1 MNVFI
6 FDKHETCRAVLDE
19 RHLIEAVHTEQ
30 LNNAHSFEFT
40 ILADCDHALEIVE
53 GQQVAFYDGDDDF
66 QLFEI
71 VVVEDRHGDAAY
83 KTVIC
88 EHAVNELLDEHIE
101 HIEYSQINA
110 RQALSSI
117 LARTRWQ
124 PGIVAELG
132 EAPVEFSQTNVKYCV
147 AELLNTFKG
156 ELRCRV
162 TIDGSKITGRY
173 IDILS
178 RRGADTGKRFEYRKD
193 LTEIERTIDMSSVK
207 TAIRA
212 YGKPTE
218 NENGDQGKP
227 ITFKDIE
234 WSKAKGDPIDK
245 PKGQDWLGDE
255 QARALW
261 GRGDYEGKRH
271 RFGILE
277 ESDEDNPV
285 RLLEQTY
292 EYLQTVCTPL
302 VHYSGKVID
311 LFRLSNFEHERIQLG
326 DTAAVLDEDIYPI
339 IQEKTRVIEL
349 KRDLLDPSNDEVVLG
364 EFLPLFSNPNQEM
377 ERVLAKVKENSHV
390 WDRAGRPIQP
400 NSYPNI
406 VPEVPANVTAT
417 GLYAAVMVE
426 WDFSHLDT
434 HIAGFEVYASEVQG
448 FAGNP
453 ETLVYR
459 GFSNTYGFHGEPNK
473 QYYFRVR
480 AFNYHERYSPLSEEV
495 SATTAQILSEDI
507 FFGEDLAA
515 KLREL
520 SKEAQI
526 IADGSINLDHIE
538 ESVREQL
545 KQDAKQYTDEEIKA
559 VTEQIN
565 SELAEK
571 AGLEY
576 VDGKFQFTDGK
587 LAEIDSIT
595 DKLIRE
601 VGDINGA
608 VSDITTNMDMIEGEL
623 SVTASRLTNID
634 GKLSAQEAEIRAHAD
649 AISARITKDEFED
662 TTGQLSS
669 QIGELE
675 LTASGLRT
683 DFGELSKT
691 VEGVSE
697 KQSNFETTIN
707 GLKADVSDVE
717 TKVDKA
723 TGDITNVRN
732 RTAQLEVRADQFST
746 SLTEMRSD
754 FDNLEIGARN
764 LLTDTSKDFRTYDT
778 TSTWGDWPHHS
789 SARNIPVDPGETYTA
804 RIYLNSHKDNR
815 KNVCLMMRTHTE
827 DGINTRTDFWGNW
840 IAPGEEGYSTVTLT
854 VPAGRTRLTVYAI
867 RFSSGESTKSIVDYK
882 ELKLERGNK
891 PTDWTPAPEE
901 IEDRVS
907 SAETKIDQNAR
918 QISLV
923 ASDTSTLGNRMSQA
937 ESRLSVQADQINARV
952 EKNGVIAAINLSSEG
967 VRIDGAK
974 TRITGQTLID
984 NGVIKSAHI
993 GEAAVGTAAIAN
1005 ASISKAKLQNAIIGT
1020 AQIENGAITNA
1031 KIGNGQI
1038 DNAKIANLSADKINA
1053 GTLRSINISAV
1064 NISGSTFVSTS
1075 GNNTTTIQGGYL
1087 DSRGRYTRTWFGDTR
1102 THTVSLRAS
1111 DGFFMAENLN
1121 EDRRLY
1127 FSDFGISTFLR
1138 GYDDENENYENHG
1151 SGVIEF
1157 FSHMYNGGE
1166 WNAPNVRGLT
1176 LFSNRGNIALKTEFR
1191 DVILDADRDVKI
1203 LASRGVIT
1211 LRPRDDRRAGNN
1223 HFVFGV
1229 KNNDSPSETDGWIA
1243 YGSPNTN
1250 YASGLRFQKTS
1261 AGQPTLWVTNG
1272 NGDKGT
1278 GTLSAKRLHTYDW
1291 YEGHIR
1297 AKTSNIYALVDNEL
1311 RITNFNGVSDADPTY
1326 RDLACRDIRANTM
1339 RVNGGNNLYLAP
1351 GPGSE
1356 VRVTS
1361 AAFYNGGSPN
1371 YRGIRASEFAR
1382 ASSKEYKT
1390 EIETLTS
1397 AIDQVNSLHVVSY
1410 YLKDD
1415 VNNGIYDR
1423 KVGVIAEDSPFV
1435 ATQDGK
1441 AVDINKV
1448 MYFNLRATQEI
1459 YTDLEDTKDRVGV
1472 LEIENQI
1479 LKEQIKE
1486 LERKIS

>member
-40 ILADCDHALEIVE
+40 ILAECDHALEIVE
-53 GQQVAFYDGDDDF
+53 GQQVAFYDVDGDF

-88 EHAVNELLDEHIE
+88 EHAVNELLDEPIE
-101 HIEYSQINA
+101 HIQFHRTNA

-124 PGIVAELG
+124 PGVVAELG
-132 EAPVEFSQTNVKYCV
+132 EAPVEFGQTNAKYCV

-218 NENGDQGKP
+218 DENGDQGKP
-227 ITFKDIE
+227 ITFKEIE

-364 EFLPLFSNPNQEM
+364 EFLPLFSSPNQEM

-400 NSYPNI
+400 NSYPDI
-406 VPEVPANVTAT
+406 VPEIPANVTAT

-434 HIAGFEVYASEVQG
+434 YIAGYEVYASEVQG
-448 FAGNP
+448 FAGSP

-459 GFSNTYGFHGEPNK
+459 GIGNTYSFHGEPNK

-480 AFNYHERYSPLSEEV
+480 AFNYYERYSPLSEEV
-495 SATTAQILSEDI
+495 SATTARIVSEDI

-526 IADGSINLDHIE
+526 IADGSINLDQLE

-545 KQDAKQYTDEEIKA
+545 QQDAKQYTDEEIKA

-587 LAEIDSIT
+587 LAELDSIT
-595 DKLIRE
+595 DNLTRE
-601 VGDINGA
+601 VGDINGT
-608 VSDITTNMDMIEGEL
+608 VSNIATNVDVIEGEL
-623 SVTASRLTNID
+623 SATASRLTNID
-634 GKLSAQEAEIRAHAD
+634 GKLSAQEADIRANAD

-707 GLKADVSDVE
+707 GLKADVSNVE
-717 TKVDKA
+717 TRVDNNA
-723 TGDITNVRN
+723 GAITNVSS
-732 RTAQLEVRADQFST
+732 RTSQLELRADRFST
-746 SLTEMRSD
+746 SITELRSD
-754 FDNLEIGARN
+754 FDNLEIGGRN
-764 LLTDTSKDFRTYDT
+764 LISRSSCNNERPRLVYDSFSHANFITVSYQDDFLIMTNTGDSSTDRYYQLGSTNVADTQGFLNGQEYVISFEADVSRTLEFRVF
-778 TSTWGDWPHHS
+778 SRVNNSW
-789 SARNIPVDPGETYTA
+789 ARDVFYIPASDGWQTYT
-804 RIYLNSHKDNR
+804 YVFKFKDNAAGKMLRFQIPGNAEESLFRIR
-815 KNVCLMMRTHTE
+815 K
-827 DGINTRTDFWGNW
+827 I
-840 IAPGEEGYSTVTLT
+840 
-854 VPAGRTRLTVYAI
+854 
-867 RFSSGESTKSIVDYK
+867 
-882 ELKLERGNK
+882 KLEKGNK
-891 PTDWTPAPEE
+891 PTDWTPAPED

-907 SAETKIDQNAR
+907 SAETKIDQTAR
-918 QISLV
+918 EVSLV
-923 ASDTSTLGNRMSQA
+923 ASETNVLGGRMSQA
-937 ESRLSVQADQINARV
+937 ESKLSVQADQINARV

-984 NGVIKSAHI
+984 NGVIKTAHI
-993 GEAAVGTAAIAN
+993 GDAAVGTAAIAN

-1038 DNAKIANLSADKINA
+1038 DNAKIANATITNAKISDISAAKITS
-1053 GTLRSINISAV
+1053 GTLDAANIMVRAMNGSMAV
-1064 NISGSTFVSTS
+1064 
-1075 GNNTTTIQGGYL
+1075 QM
-1087 DSRGRYTRTWFGDTR
+1087 D
-1102 THTVSLRAS
+1102 A
-1111 DGFFMAENLN
+1111 DGFKAFDSNARNRILI
-1121 EDRRLY
+1121 
-1127 FSDFGISTFLR
+1127 GIR
-1138 GYDDENENYENHG
+1138 
-1151 SGVIEF
+1151 
-1157 FSHMYNGGE
+1157 
-1166 WNAPNVRGLT
+1166 
-1176 LFSNRGNIALKTEFR
+1176 
-1191 DVILDADRDVKI
+1191 
-1203 LASRGVIT
+1203 
-1211 LRPRDDRRAGNN
+1211 
-1223 HFVFGV
+1223 
-1229 KNNDSPSETDGWIA
+1229 
-1243 YGSPNTN
+1243 
-1250 YASGLRFQKTS
+1250 
-1261 AGQPTLWVTNG
+1261 
-1272 NGDKGT
+1272 
-1278 GTLSAKRLHTYDW
+1278 
-1291 YEGHIR
+1291 
-1297 AKTSNIYALVDNEL
+1297 
-1311 RITNFNGVSDADPTY
+1311 NFNGQGSDPALVRFFDPGGKNMGY
-1326 RDLACRDIRANTM
+1326 VGANTNDTFTIYSASSTFIDSVDRIISRSGEFRFDPM
-1339 RVNGGNNLYLAP
+1339 RGSTGSRYWVMGRGNTSSKSGLHPTFRPDTSGWGLVGMSNFRLW
-1351 GPGSE
+1351 E
-1356 VRVTS
+1356 VWTNNMHYFTMHKISSRNVKENIEPLDLD
-1361 AAFYNGGSPN
+1361 Y
-1371 YRGIRASEFAR
+1371 FAR
-1382 ASSKEYKT
+1382 
-1390 EIETLTS
+1390 L
-1397 AIDQVNSLHVVSY
+1397 IDQVELMSY
-1410 YLKDD
+1410 HYKTPDRNGAYVRPNYGPISEDLPEEFRTPSDEGPALSMDD
-1415 VNNGIYDR
+1415 FIAGILAKVKVQDR
-1423 KVGVIAEDSPFV
+1423 I
-1435 ATQDGK
+1435 
-1441 AVDINKV
+1441 
-1448 MYFNLRATQEI
+1448 M
-1459 YTDLEDTKDRVGV
+1459 
-1472 LEIENQI
+1472 
-1479 LKEQIKE
+1479 KEQANAIKE
-1486 LERKIS
+1486 IQKQVNALKGGR

>member
-1 MNVFI
+1 MVIKGEGDRMNVFI

-53 GQQVAFYDGDDDF
+53 GQQVAFYDVDGDF

-71 VVVEDRHGDAAY
+71 VVVEDRHGEAAY

-101 HIEYSQINA
+101 HILYNQTNV

-117 LARTRWQ
+117 LAGTRWQ
-124 PGIVAELG
+124 PGVVAELG
-132 EAPVEFSQTNVKYCV
+132 EAPVAFSQTNAKYCV

-218 NENGDQGKP
+218 DENGDQGKP

-292 EYLQTVCTPL
+292 DYLQTVCTPL
-302 VHYSGKVID
+302 VHYSGKVVD

-364 EFLPLFSNPNQEM
+364 EFLPLFSSPNQEV

-400 NSYPNI
+400 NSYPDI

-434 HIAGFEVYASEVQG
+434 YIAGYEVYASEVQG
-448 FAGNP
+448 FAGSP

-459 GFSNTYGFHGEPNK
+459 GVGNTYSFHGEPNK

-480 AFNYHERYSPLSEEV
+480 AFNYYERYSPLSEEV
-495 SATTAQILSEDI
+495 SATTARIVSEDI

-526 IADGSINLDHIE
+526 IADGSINLDQLE
-538 ESVREQL
+538 ESAREQL
-545 KQDAKQYTDEEIKA
+545 KQDAKQYTDEEIKT

-587 LAEIDSIT
+587 LAELDSMT
-595 DKLIRE
+595 DNLTRE
-601 VGDINGA
+601 VGDINGT
-608 VSDITTNMDMIEGEL
+608 VSDIATNIDVIEGEL
-623 SVTASRLTNID
+623 STTASRLTNMD
-634 GKLSAQEAEIRAHAD
+634 GKLSAQEADIRANAE

-707 GLKADVSDVE
+707 GLKADVSNVE
-717 TKVDKA
+717 TRVDNNA
-723 TGDITNVRN
+723 GAITNVSS
-732 RTAQLEVRADQFST
+732 RTSQLELRADQFST
-746 SLTEMRSD
+746 TISELSHVATTGDNIIPDGSFEGGGLGWHGPGVIVGDAYSGKKALEFKGVSSPATRSQSIT
-754 FDNLEIGARN
+754 NPVAVVPG
-764 LLTDTSKDFRTYDT
+764 RTYRISYWYKTSADANGTSNNQKFRFGNADT
-778 TSTWGDWPHHS
+778 GALVKDWGWSGAKTEWTQIKGTWKCPENVKALSVSMVTNHTVGWV
-789 SARNIPVDPGETYTA
+789 RVDDFEVVD
-804 RIYLNSHKDNR
+804 I
-815 KNVCLMMRTHTE
+815 TE
-827 DGINTRTDFWGNW
+827 
-840 IAPGEEGYSTVTLT
+840 
-854 VPAGRTRLTVYAI
+854 
-867 RFSSGESTKSIVDYK
+867 
-882 ELKLERGNK
+882 
-891 PTDWTPAPEE
+891 
-901 IEDRVS
+901 VS
-907 SAETKIDQNAR
+907 SLQTSIDQNAR
-918 QISLV
+918 EISLV
-923 ASDTSTLGNRMSQA
+923 ASDTSALGNRMSQA
-937 ESRLSVQADQINARV
+937 ESKLSVQADQINARV

-984 NGVIKSAHI
+984 NGVIKTAHI

-1038 DNAKIANLSADKINA
+1038 DNAKIANATITNAKISDISAAKITS
-1053 GTLRSINISAV
+1053 GTLDAANIMVRAMNGSMAV
-1064 NISGSTFVSTS
+1064 QMDG
-1075 GNNTTTIQGGYL
+1075 
-1087 DSRGRYTRTWFGDTR
+1087 
-1102 THTVSLRAS
+1102 
-1111 DGFFMAENLN
+1111 DGFKAFDSNARNRILI
-1121 EDRRLY
+1121 
-1127 FSDFGISTFLR
+1127 GIR
-1138 GYDDENENYENHG
+1138 
-1151 SGVIEF
+1151 
-1157 FSHMYNGGE
+1157 
-1166 WNAPNVRGLT
+1166 
-1176 LFSNRGNIALKTEFR
+1176 
-1191 DVILDADRDVKI
+1191 
-1203 LASRGVIT
+1203 
-1211 LRPRDDRRAGNN
+1211 
-1223 HFVFGV
+1223 
-1229 KNNDSPSETDGWIA
+1229 
-1243 YGSPNTN
+1243 
-1250 YASGLRFQKTS
+1250 
-1261 AGQPTLWVTNG
+1261 
-1272 NGDKGT
+1272 
-1278 GTLSAKRLHTYDW
+1278 
-1291 YEGHIR
+1291 
-1297 AKTSNIYALVDNEL
+1297 
-1311 RITNFNGVSDADPTY
+1311 NFNGQGSDPALVRFFDPGGKNMGY
-1326 RDLACRDIRANTM
+1326 IGANT
-1339 RVNGGNNLYLAP
+1339 NDTFTIY
-1351 GPGSE
+1351 S
-1356 VRVTS
+1356 
-1361 AAFYNGGSPN
+1361 
-1371 YRGIRASEFAR
+1371 
-1382 ASSKEYKT
+1382 ASSTFIDSVNRIISRSGEFRFDPMRGSSGSRYWVMGRGNTSSKSGLHPTFRPDTSGWGLVGMSNFRLWEVWTNNMHYFTMHKISSRNVKEN
-1390 EIETLTS
+1390 IEPLDLDYFAS
-1397 AIDQVNSLHVVSY
+1397 LIDQVELMSY
-1410 YLKDD
+1410 HYKTPDRNGAFVRPNYGPISEDLPEEFRTPSDEGPALSMDD
-1415 VNNGIYDR
+1415 FIAGILAKVKVQDR
-1423 KVGVIAEDSPFV
+1423 IMKQQAN
-1435 ATQDGK
+1435 A
-1441 AVDINKV
+1441 
-1448 MYFNLRATQEI
+1448 
-1459 YTDLEDTKDRVGV
+1459 
-1472 LEIENQI
+1472 
-1479 LKEQIKE
+1479 IKE
-1486 LERKIS
+1486 IQKQVNALKGGR

>member
-1 MNVFI
+1 MVIKGEGDRMNVFI

-53 GQQVAFYDGDDDF
+53 GQQVAFYDVDGDF

-88 EHAVNELLDEHIE
+88 EHAVNELLDEPIE
-101 HIEYSQINA
+101 HIQLHRTNA
-110 RQALSSI
+110 KQALSSI
-117 LARTRWQ
+117 LAGTRWQ
-124 PGIVAELG
+124 PGVVAELG
-132 EAPVEFSQTNVKYCV
+132 EAPVAFSQTNAKYCV

-218 NENGDQGKP
+218 DENGDQGKP

-292 EYLQTVCTPL
+292 DYLQTVCTPL
-302 VHYSGKVID
+302 VHYSGKVVD

-364 EFLPLFSNPNQEM
+364 EFLPLFSSPNQEV
-377 ERVLAKVKENSHV
+377 ERVMAKVKENSHV

-400 NSYPNI
+400 NSYPDI
-406 VPEVPANVTAT
+406 VPEIPANVTAT

-434 HIAGFEVYASEVQG
+434 YIAGYEVYASEVQG
-448 FAGNP
+448 FAGSP

-459 GFSNTYGFHGEPNK
+459 GVGNTYSFHGEPNK

-480 AFNYHERYSPLSEEV
+480 AFNYYERYSPLSEEV
-495 SATTAQILSEDI
+495 SATTARIVSEDI

-526 IADGSINLDHIE
+526 IADGSIQLDQLE

-587 LAEIDSIT
+587 LAELDSIADNLT
-595 DKLIRE
+595 RE
-601 VGDINGA
+601 VGDINGT
-608 VSDITTNMDMIEGEL
+608 VSDIATNIDVIEGEL
-623 SVTASRLTNID
+623 STTASRLTNMD
-634 GKLSAQEAEIRAHAD
+634 GKLSAQEADIRANAE

-707 GLKADVSDVE
+707 GLKADVSNVE
-717 TKVDKA
+717 TRVDNNA
-723 TGDITNVRN
+723 GAITNVSS
-732 RTAQLEVRADQFST
+732 RTSQLELRADQFST
-746 SLTEMRSD
+746 TISELSHVATTGDNIIPDGSFEGGGLGWHGPGVIVGDAYSGKKALEFKGVSSPETRSQSIT
-754 FDNLEIGARN
+754 NPVAVVPG
-764 LLTDTSKDFRTYDT
+764 RTYRISYWYKTSADANGTSNNQKFRFGNADT
-778 TSTWGDWPHHS
+778 GALVKDWGWSGAKTEWTQIKGTWKCPENVKALSVSMVTNHTVGWV
-789 SARNIPVDPGETYTA
+789 RVDDFEVVD
-804 RIYLNSHKDNR
+804 I
-815 KNVCLMMRTHTE
+815 TE
-827 DGINTRTDFWGNW
+827 
-840 IAPGEEGYSTVTLT
+840 
-854 VPAGRTRLTVYAI
+854 
-867 RFSSGESTKSIVDYK
+867 
-882 ELKLERGNK
+882 
-891 PTDWTPAPEE
+891 
-901 IEDRVS
+901 VS
-907 SAETKIDQNAR
+907 SLQTSIDQNAR
-918 QISLV
+918 EISLV
-923 ASDTSTLGNRMSQA
+923 ASDTSALGNRMSQA
-937 ESRLSVQADQINARV
+937 ESKLSVQADQINARV

-984 NGVIKSAHI
+984 NGVIKTAHI

-1005 ASISKAKLQNAIIGT
+1005 ASISRAKLQNAIIGT

-1038 DNAKIANLSADKINA
+1038 DNAKIANATITNAKISDISAAKITS
-1053 GTLRSINISAV
+1053 GTLDAANIMVRAMNGSMAV
-1064 NISGSTFVSTS
+1064 
-1075 GNNTTTIQGGYL
+1075 QM
-1087 DSRGRYTRTWFGDTR
+1087 D
-1102 THTVSLRAS
+1102 A
-1111 DGFFMAENLN
+1111 DGFKAFDSNARNRILI
-1121 EDRRLY
+1121 
-1127 FSDFGISTFLR
+1127 GIR
-1138 GYDDENENYENHG
+1138 
-1151 SGVIEF
+1151 
-1157 FSHMYNGGE
+1157 
-1166 WNAPNVRGLT
+1166 
-1176 LFSNRGNIALKTEFR
+1176 
-1191 DVILDADRDVKI
+1191 
-1203 LASRGVIT
+1203 
-1211 LRPRDDRRAGNN
+1211 
-1223 HFVFGV
+1223 
-1229 KNNDSPSETDGWIA
+1229 
-1243 YGSPNTN
+1243 
-1250 YASGLRFQKTS
+1250 
-1261 AGQPTLWVTNG
+1261 
-1272 NGDKGT
+1272 
-1278 GTLSAKRLHTYDW
+1278 
-1291 YEGHIR
+1291 
-1297 AKTSNIYALVDNEL
+1297 
-1311 RITNFNGVSDADPTY
+1311 NFNGQGSDPALVRFFDPGGKNMGY
-1326 RDLACRDIRANTM
+1326 IGANT
-1339 RVNGGNNLYLAP
+1339 NDTFTIY
-1351 GPGSE
+1351 S
-1356 VRVTS
+1356 
-1361 AAFYNGGSPN
+1361 
-1371 YRGIRASEFAR
+1371 
-1382 ASSKEYKT
+1382 ASSTFIDSVNRIISRSGEFRFDPMRDSSGSRYWVMGRGNTSSKSGLHPTFRPDTSGWGLVGMSNFRLWEVWTNNMHYFTMHKISSRNVKEN
-1390 EIETLTS
+1390 IEPLDLDYFAS
-1397 AIDQVNSLHVVSY
+1397 LIDQVELMSY
-1410 YLKDD
+1410 HYKTPDRNGAFVRPNYGPISEDLPEEFRTPSDEGPALSMDD
-1415 VNNGIYDR
+1415 FIAGILAKVKVQDR
-1423 KVGVIAEDSPFV
+1423 I
-1435 ATQDGK
+1435 
-1441 AVDINKV
+1441 
-1448 MYFNLRATQEI
+1448 M
-1459 YTDLEDTKDRVGV
+1459 
-1472 LEIENQI
+1472 
-1479 LKEQIKE
+1479 KEQANAIKE
-1486 LERKIS
+1486 IQKQVNALKGGR

>member
-53 GQQVAFYDGDDDF
+53 GQQVAFYDVDGDF

-88 EHAVNELLDEHIE
+88 EHAVNELLDEPIE
-101 HIEYSQINA
+101 HIQFHRTNA

-124 PGIVAELG
+124 PGVVAELG
-132 EAPVEFSQTNVKYCV
+132 EAPVEFSQTNAKYCV

-218 NENGDQGKP
+218 DENGDQGKP
-227 ITFKDIE
+227 ITFKEIE

-245 PKGQDWLGDE
+245 PKGQDYLGDE

-302 VHYSGKVID
+302 VHYSGKVVD

-326 DTAAVLDEDIYPI
+326 DTAAVLDEDIYPV

-364 EFLPLFSNPNQEM
+364 EFLPLFSSPNQEV

-400 NSYPNI
+400 NSYPDI

-434 HIAGFEVYASEVQG
+434 YIAGYEVYASEVQG
-448 FAGNP
+448 FAGSP

-459 GFSNTYGFHGEPNK
+459 GVGNTYSFHGEPNK

-480 AFNYHERYSPLSEEV
+480 AFNYYERYSPLSEEV
-495 SATTAQILSEDI
+495 SATTARIVSEDI

-526 IADGSINLDHIE
+526 IADGSINLDQLE

-587 LAEIDSIT
+587 LAELDSIADNLT
-595 DKLIRE
+595 RE
-601 VGDINGA
+601 VGDINGT
-608 VSDITTNMDMIEGEL
+608 VSNIATNVDVIEGEL
-623 SVTASRLTNID
+623 SATASRLTNMD
-634 GKLSAQEAEIRAHAD
+634 GKLSAQEADIRANAE

-707 GLKADVSDVE
+707 GLKADVSNVE
-717 TKVDKA
+717 TRVDNNA
-723 TGDITNVRN
+723 GAITNVSS
-732 RTAQLEVRADQFST
+732 RTSQLELRADQFST
-746 SLTEMRSD
+746 TISELSHVATTGDNIIPDGSFEGGGLGWHGPGVIVGDAYSGKKALEFKGVSSPATRSQSIT
-754 FDNLEIGARN
+754 NPVAVVPG
-764 LLTDTSKDFRTYDT
+764 RTYRISYWYKTSADANGTSNNQKFRFGNADT
-778 TSTWGDWPHHS
+778 GALVKDWGWSGAKTEWTQIKGTWKCPENVKALSVSMVTNHTVGWV
-789 SARNIPVDPGETYTA
+789 RVDDFEVVD
-804 RIYLNSHKDNR
+804 I
-815 KNVCLMMRTHTE
+815 TE
-827 DGINTRTDFWGNW
+827 
-840 IAPGEEGYSTVTLT
+840 
-854 VPAGRTRLTVYAI
+854 
-867 RFSSGESTKSIVDYK
+867 
-882 ELKLERGNK
+882 
-891 PTDWTPAPEE
+891 
-901 IEDRVS
+901 VS
-907 SAETKIDQNAR
+907 SLQTSIDQNAR
-918 QISLV
+918 EISLV
-923 ASDTSTLGNRMSQA
+923 ASDTSALGNRMSQA
-937 ESRLSVQADQINARV
+937 ESKLSVQADQINARV

-984 NGVIKSAHI
+984 NGVIKTAHI

-1038 DNAKIANLSADKINA
+1038 DNAKIANATITNAKISDISAAKITS
-1053 GTLRSINISAV
+1053 GTLDAANIMVRAMNGSMAV
-1064 NISGSTFVSTS
+1064 QMDG
-1075 GNNTTTIQGGYL
+1075 
-1087 DSRGRYTRTWFGDTR
+1087 
-1102 THTVSLRAS
+1102 
-1111 DGFFMAENLN
+1111 DGFKAFDSNARNRILI
-1121 EDRRLY
+1121 
-1127 FSDFGISTFLR
+1127 GIR
-1138 GYDDENENYENHG
+1138 
-1151 SGVIEF
+1151 
-1157 FSHMYNGGE
+1157 
-1166 WNAPNVRGLT
+1166 
-1176 LFSNRGNIALKTEFR
+1176 
-1191 DVILDADRDVKI
+1191 
-1203 LASRGVIT
+1203 
-1211 LRPRDDRRAGNN
+1211 
-1223 HFVFGV
+1223 
-1229 KNNDSPSETDGWIA
+1229 
-1243 YGSPNTN
+1243 
-1250 YASGLRFQKTS
+1250 
-1261 AGQPTLWVTNG
+1261 
-1272 NGDKGT
+1272 
-1278 GTLSAKRLHTYDW
+1278 
-1291 YEGHIR
+1291 
-1297 AKTSNIYALVDNEL
+1297 
-1311 RITNFNGVSDADPTY
+1311 NFNGQGSDPALVRFFDPGGKNMGY
-1326 RDLACRDIRANTM
+1326 IGANTNDTFTIYSASSTFIDSVNRIISRSGEFRFDPM
-1339 RVNGGNNLYLAP
+1339 RGSSGSRYWVMGRGNTSSKSGLHPTFRPDTSGWGLVGMSNFRLW
-1351 GPGSE
+1351 E
-1356 VRVTS
+1356 VWTNNMHYFTMHKISSRNVKENIEPLDLD
-1361 AAFYNGGSPN
+1361 Y
-1371 YRGIRASEFAR
+1371 FAR
-1382 ASSKEYKT
+1382 
-1390 EIETLTS
+1390 L
-1397 AIDQVNSLHVVSY
+1397 IDQVELMSY
-1410 YLKDD
+1410 HYKTPDRNGAFVRPNYGPISEDLPEEFRTPSDEGPALSMDD
-1415 VNNGIYDR
+1415 FIAGILAKVKVQDR
-1423 KVGVIAEDSPFV
+1423 IMKQQAN
-1435 ATQDGK
+1435 A
-1441 AVDINKV
+1441 
-1448 MYFNLRATQEI
+1448 
-1459 YTDLEDTKDRVGV
+1459 
-1472 LEIENQI
+1472 
-1479 LKEQIKE
+1479 IKE
-1486 LERKIS
+1486 IQKQVNALKGGR

>member
-1 MNVFI
+1 
-6 FDKHETCRAVLDE
+6 
-19 RHLIEAVHTEQ
+19 
-30 LNNAHSFEFT
+30 
-40 ILADCDHALEIVE
+40 
-53 GQQVAFYDGDDDF
+53 
-66 QLFEI
+66 
-71 VVVEDRHGDAAY
+71 
-83 KTVIC
+83 
-88 EHAVNELLDEHIE
+88 
-101 HIEYSQINA
+101 
-110 RQALSSI
+110 
-117 LARTRWQ
+117 
-124 PGIVAELG
+124 
-132 EAPVEFSQTNVKYCV
+132 
-147 AELLNTFKG
+147 
-156 ELRCRV
+156 V

-218 NENGDQGKP
+218 DENGDQGKP
-227 ITFKDIE
+227 ITFKEIE

-302 VHYSGKVID
+302 VHYSGKVVD

-326 DTAAVLDEDIYPI
+326 DTAAVLDEDIYPV

-400 NSYPNI
+400 NSYPDI

-495 SATTAQILSEDI
+495 SATTARIVSEDI

-526 IADGSINLDHIE
+526 IADGSINLDQLE

-545 KQDAKQYTDEEIKA
+545 QQDAKQYTDEEIKA

-587 LAEIDSIT
+587 LAELDSIT
-595 DKLIRE
+595 DNLTRE
-601 VGDINGA
+601 VGDINGT
-608 VSDITTNMDMIEGEL
+608 VSNIATNVDVIEGEL
-623 SVTASRLTNID
+623 SATASRLTNID
-634 GKLSAQEAEIRAHAD
+634 GKLSAQEADIRANAD

-707 GLKADVSDVE
+707 GLKADVSNVE
-717 TKVDKA
+717 TRVDNNA
-723 TGDITNVRN
+723 GAITNVSS
-732 RTAQLEVRADQFST
+732 RTSQLELRADRFST
-746 SLTEMRSD
+746 TISELSHVATTG
-754 FDNLEIGARN
+754 DNI
-764 LLTDTSKDFRTYDT
+764 
-778 TSTWGDWPHHS
+778 
-789 SARNIPVDPGETYTA
+789 IPDGSFEGGGLGWHGPGEIVDDA
-804 RIYLNSHKDNR
+804 
-815 KNVCLMMRTHTE
+815 
-827 DGINTRTDFWGNW
+827 
-840 IAPGEEGYSTVTLT
+840 YSGKKALEFKGGSS
-854 VPAGRTRLTVYAI
+854 PRTRSQSVTNPVAVVPGHTYRISYWYKTSADANGVRDNQKL
-867 RFSSGESTKSIVDYK
+867 RF
-882 ELKLERGNK
+882 GNADTGTLV
-891 PTDWTPAPEE
+891 TDWGWDGAQTEWRQIKGTWKCPSNVKALSVSMVTNHSVGWVRVDD
-901 IEDRVS
+901 IEVVDVS
-907 SAETKIDQNAR
+907 EVTNLQTSIDQNAR
-918 QISLV
+918 EISLV
-923 ASDTSTLGNRMSQA
+923 ASDTSALGNRMSQA
-937 ESRLSVQADQINARV
+937 ESKLSVQADQINARV

-984 NGVIKSAHI
+984 NGVIKTAHI

-1038 DNAKIANLSADKINA
+1038 DNAKIANATITNAKISDISAAKITS
-1053 GTLRSINISAV
+1053 GTLDAANIMVRAMNGSMAV
-1064 NISGSTFVSTS
+1064 
-1075 GNNTTTIQGGYL
+1075 QM
-1087 DSRGRYTRTWFGDTR
+1087 D
-1102 THTVSLRAS
+1102 A
-1111 DGFFMAENLN
+1111 DGFKAFDSNARNRILI
-1121 EDRRLY
+1121 
-1127 FSDFGISTFLR
+1127 GIR
-1138 GYDDENENYENHG
+1138 
-1151 SGVIEF
+1151 
-1157 FSHMYNGGE
+1157 
-1166 WNAPNVRGLT
+1166 
-1176 LFSNRGNIALKTEFR
+1176 
-1191 DVILDADRDVKI
+1191 
-1203 LASRGVIT
+1203 
-1211 LRPRDDRRAGNN
+1211 
-1223 HFVFGV
+1223 
-1229 KNNDSPSETDGWIA
+1229 
-1243 YGSPNTN
+1243 
-1250 YASGLRFQKTS
+1250 
-1261 AGQPTLWVTNG
+1261 
-1272 NGDKGT
+1272 
-1278 GTLSAKRLHTYDW
+1278 
-1291 YEGHIR
+1291 
-1297 AKTSNIYALVDNEL
+1297 
-1311 RITNFNGVSDADPTY
+1311 NFNGQGSDPALVRFFDPGGKNMGY
-1326 RDLACRDIRANTM
+1326 VGANTNDTFTIYSASSTFIDSVDRIISRSGEFRFDPM
-1339 RVNGGNNLYLAP
+1339 RGSTGSRYWVMGRGNTSSKSGLHPTFRPDTSGWGLVGMSNFRLW
-1351 GPGSE
+1351 E
-1356 VRVTS
+1356 VWTNNMHYFTMHKISSRNVKENIEPLDLD
-1361 AAFYNGGSPN
+1361 Y
-1371 YRGIRASEFAR
+1371 FAR
-1382 ASSKEYKT
+1382 
-1390 EIETLTS
+1390 L
-1397 AIDQVNSLHVVSY
+1397 IDQVELMSY
-1410 YLKDD
+1410 HYKTPDRNGAYVRPNYGPISEDLPEEFRTPSDEGPALSMDD
-1415 VNNGIYDR
+1415 FIAGILAKVKVQDR
-1423 KVGVIAEDSPFV
+1423 I
-1435 ATQDGK
+1435 
-1441 AVDINKV
+1441 
-1448 MYFNLRATQEI
+1448 M
-1459 YTDLEDTKDRVGV
+1459 
-1472 LEIENQI
+1472 
-1479 LKEQIKE
+1479 KEQANAIKE
-1486 LERKIS
+1486 IQKQVNALKGGR

>member
-40 ILADCDHALEIVE
+40 ILAECDHALEIVE
-53 GQQVAFYDGDDDF
+53 GQQVAFYDVDGDF

-88 EHAVNELLDEHIE
+88 EHAVNELLDEPIE
-101 HIEYSQINA
+101 HIQFHRTNA

-124 PGIVAELG
+124 PGVVAELG
-132 EAPVEFSQTNVKYCV
+132 EAPVEFGQTNAKYCV

-218 NENGDQGKP
+218 DENGNQGKP
-227 ITFKDIE
+227 ITFKEIE

-277 ESDEDNPV
+277 ELDEDNPV

-400 NSYPNI
+400 NSYPDI

-1053 GTLRSINISAV
+1053 GTLRAINISGV
-1064 NISGSTFVSTS
+1064 TINGSSFRSDNGSSTF
-1075 GNNTTTIQGGYL
+1075 
-1087 DSRGRYTRTWFGDTR
+1087 
-1102 THTVSLRAS
+1102 TVSGASMWLRNSNNFSVEVNSTGLYGRNADNSIRFQANSELVTSMAFGTSTRNVYLAAKWHPNIPEENGEARVVAYQSLGGDGKWNSYIYIPLRAY
-1111 DGFFMAENLN
+1111 GFYGNFLN
-1121 EDRRLY
+1121 TSMGHHL
-1127 FSDFGISTFLR
+1127 FLR
-1138 GYDDENENYENHG
+1138 TGTEDAEIRLVASEHA
-1151 SGVIEF
+1151 
-1157 FSHMYNGGE
+1157 MYYRNLRANQVYA
-1166 WNAPNVRGLT
+1166 NAVQINDLT
-1176 LFSNRGNIALKTEFR
+1176 EAANLY
-1191 DVILDADRDVKI
+1191 
-1203 LASRGVIT
+1203 
-1211 LRPRDDRRAGNN
+1211 LRPR
-1223 HFVFGV
+1223 
-1229 KNNDSPSETDGWIA
+1229 TDG
-1243 YGSPNTN
+1243 
-1250 YASGLRFQKTS
+1250 
-1261 AGQPTLWVTNG
+1261 
-1272 NGDKGT
+1272 
-1278 GTLSAKRLHTYDW
+1278 
-1291 YEGHIR
+1291 
-1297 AKTSNIYALVDNEL
+1297 
-1311 RITNFNGVSDADPTY
+1311 
-1326 RDLACRDIRANTM
+1326 
-1339 RVNGGNNLYLAP
+1339 
-1351 GPGSE
+1351 E
-1356 VRVTS
+1356 VRVTRIGTTDDYRDLRCRFIKADAVDTTATHLYLRVAGS
-1361 AAFYNGGSPN
+1361 GGAAHVTARGSTSN
-1371 YRGIRASEFAR
+1371 YRDINAANFTRQSTRTAKTNFGTFED
-1382 ASSKEYKT
+1382 EYSQT
-1390 EIETLTS
+1390 AVDIINDLTV
-1397 AIDQVNSLHVVSY
+1397 ITYD
-1410 YLKDD
+1410 LKDD
-1415 VNNGIYDR
+1415 IAEGITDNR
-1423 KVGVIAEDSPFV
+1423 QIGFISEDSPLIASRDRKGIVLDFLT
-1435 ATQDGK
+1435 A
-1441 AVDINKV
+1441 
-1448 MYFNLRATQEI
+1448 FNTRAIQEI
-1459 YTDLEDTKDRVGV
+1459 DIRIEKTVDRVSL

>member
-1 MNVFI
+1 MVIKGEGDRMNVFI

-53 GQQVAFYDGDDDF
+53 GQQVAFYDGDGDF

-101 HIEYSQINA
+101 HILYNQTNA
-110 RQALSSI
+110 KQALSSI
-117 LARTRWQ
+117 LAGTRWQ
-124 PGIVAELG
+124 PGVVAELG
-132 EAPVEFSQTNVKYCV
+132 EAPVEFSQTNAKYCV

-218 NENGDQGKP
+218 DENGDQGKP

-302 VHYSGKVID
+302 VHYSGKVVD

-326 DTAAVLDEDIYPI
+326 DTAAVLDEDIYPV

-364 EFLPLFSNPNQEM
+364 EFLPLFSSPNQEV

-400 NSYPNI
+400 NSYPDI
-406 VPEVPANVTAT
+406 VPEIPANVTAT

-434 HIAGFEVYASEVQG
+434 YIAGYEVYASEVQG
-448 FAGNP
+448 FAGSP

-459 GFSNTYGFHGEPNK
+459 GIGNTYSFHGEPNK

-480 AFNYHERYSPLSEEV
+480 AFNYYERYSPLSEEV
-495 SATTAQILSEDI
+495 SATTARIVSEDI

-526 IADGSINLDHIE
+526 IADGSIHLDQLE
-538 ESVREQL
+538 ESAREQL

-587 LAEIDSIT
+587 LAELDSIT
-595 DKLIRE
+595 DNLTRE
-601 VGDINGA
+601 VGDINGT
-608 VSDITTNMDMIEGEL
+608 VSNIATNVDVIEGEL
-623 SVTASRLTNID
+623 SSTASRLTNMD
-634 GKLSAQEAEIRAHAD
+634 GKLSAQEADIRANAE

-707 GLKADVSDVE
+707 GLKADVSNVE
-717 TKVDKA
+717 TRVDNNA
-723 TGDITNVRN
+723 GAITNVSS
-732 RTAQLEVRADQFST
+732 RTSQLELRADQFST
-746 SLTEMRSD
+746 TISELAHIATTG
-754 FDNLEIGARN
+754 DNI
-764 LLTDTSKDFRTYDT
+764 
-778 TSTWGDWPHHS
+778 
-789 SARNIPVDPGETYTA
+789 IPDGSFEGGGLGWHGPGEIVDDA
-804 RIYLNSHKDNR
+804 
-815 KNVCLMMRTHTE
+815 
-827 DGINTRTDFWGNW
+827 
-840 IAPGEEGYSTVTLT
+840 YSGKKALEFKGGSS
-854 VPAGRTRLTVYAI
+854 PRTRSQSVTNPVAVVPGHTYRISYWYKTSDDANGVRDNQKF
-867 RFSSGESTKSIVDYK
+867 RFGNADTGTLVADWGWDGAQTEWRQIKATWKCPSNVKALSLSMVTNHSVGWVRVD
-882 ELKLERGNK
+882 
-891 PTDWTPAPEE
+891 D
-901 IEDRVS
+901 IEVVDISEVS
-907 SAETKIDQNAR
+907 SLQTSIDQNAR
-918 QISLV
+918 EISLV
-923 ASDTSTLGNRMSQA
+923 ASETTGLGNRMSQA
-937 ESRLSVQADQINARV
+937 ESKLSVQADQINARV

-984 NGVIKSAHI
+984 NGVIKTAHI

-1038 DNAKIANLSADKINA
+1038 DNAKIANATITNAKISDISAAKITS
-1053 GTLRSINISAV
+1053 GTLDAANIMVRAMNGSMAV
-1064 NISGSTFVSTS
+1064 QMDG
-1075 GNNTTTIQGGYL
+1075 
-1087 DSRGRYTRTWFGDTR
+1087 
-1102 THTVSLRAS
+1102 
-1111 DGFFMAENLN
+1111 DGFKAFDSNARNRILI
-1121 EDRRLY
+1121 
-1127 FSDFGISTFLR
+1127 GIR
-1138 GYDDENENYENHG
+1138 
-1151 SGVIEF
+1151 
-1157 FSHMYNGGE
+1157 
-1166 WNAPNVRGLT
+1166 
-1176 LFSNRGNIALKTEFR
+1176 
-1191 DVILDADRDVKI
+1191 
-1203 LASRGVIT
+1203 
-1211 LRPRDDRRAGNN
+1211 
-1223 HFVFGV
+1223 
-1229 KNNDSPSETDGWIA
+1229 
-1243 YGSPNTN
+1243 
-1250 YASGLRFQKTS
+1250 
-1261 AGQPTLWVTNG
+1261 
-1272 NGDKGT
+1272 
-1278 GTLSAKRLHTYDW
+1278 
-1291 YEGHIR
+1291 
-1297 AKTSNIYALVDNEL
+1297 
-1311 RITNFNGVSDADPTY
+1311 NFNGQGSDPALVRFFDPGGKNMGY
-1326 RDLACRDIRANTM
+1326 IGANT
-1339 RVNGGNNLYLAP
+1339 NDTFTIY
-1351 GPGSE
+1351 S
-1356 VRVTS
+1356 
-1361 AAFYNGGSPN
+1361 
-1371 YRGIRASEFAR
+1371 
-1382 ASSKEYKT
+1382 ASSTFIDSVNRIISRSGEFRFDPMRGSSGSRYWVMGRGNTSSKSGLHPTFRPDTSGWGLVGMSNFRLWEVWTNNMHYFTMHKISSRNVKEN
-1390 EIETLTS
+1390 IEPLDLDYFAS
-1397 AIDQVNSLHVVSY
+1397 LIDQVELMSY
-1410 YLKDD
+1410 HYKTPDRNGAFVRPNYGPISEDLPEEFRTPSDEGPALSMDD
-1415 VNNGIYDR
+1415 FIAGILAKVKVQDR
-1423 KVGVIAEDSPFV
+1423 I
-1435 ATQDGK
+1435 
-1441 AVDINKV
+1441 
-1448 MYFNLRATQEI
+1448 M
-1459 YTDLEDTKDRVGV
+1459 
-1472 LEIENQI
+1472 
-1479 LKEQIKE
+1479 KEQANAIKE
-1486 LERKIS
+1486 IQKQVNALKGGR

>member
-53 GQQVAFYDGDDDF
+53 GQQVAFYDVDGDF

-71 VVVEDRHGDAAY
+71 VVVEDRHGEAAY

-101 HIEYSQINA
+101 HILYNQTNV

-117 LARTRWQ
+117 LAGTRWQ
-124 PGIVAELG
+124 PGVVAELG
-132 EAPVEFSQTNVKYCV
+132 EAPVAFSQTNAKYCV

-218 NENGDQGKP
+218 DENGDQGKP

-292 EYLQTVCTPL
+292 DYLQTVCTPL
-302 VHYSGKVID
+302 VHYSGKVVD

-364 EFLPLFSNPNQEM
+364 EFLPLFSSPNQEV

-400 NSYPNI
+400 NSYPDI

-434 HIAGFEVYASEVQG
+434 YIAGYEVYASEVQG
-448 FAGNP
+448 FAGSP

-459 GFSNTYGFHGEPNK
+459 GVGNTYSFHGEPNK

-480 AFNYHERYSPLSEEV
+480 AFNYYERYSPLSEEV
-495 SATTAQILSEDI
+495 SATTARIVSEDI

-526 IADGSINLDHIE
+526 IADGSINLDQLE
-538 ESVREQL
+538 ESAREQL
-545 KQDAKQYTDEEIKA
+545 KQDAKQYTDEEIKT

-587 LAEIDSIT
+587 LAELDSMT
-595 DKLIRE
+595 DNLTRE
-601 VGDINGA
+601 VGDINGT
-608 VSDITTNMDMIEGEL
+608 VSDIATNIDVIEGEL
-623 SVTASRLTNID
+623 STTASRLTNMD
-634 GKLSAQEAEIRAHAD
+634 GKLSAQEADIRANAE

-707 GLKADVSDVE
+707 GLKADVSNVE
-717 TKVDKA
+717 TRVDNNA
-723 TGDITNVRN
+723 GAITNVSS
-732 RTAQLEVRADQFST
+732 RTSQLELRADQFST
-746 SLTEMRSD
+746 TISELSHVATTGDNIIPDGSFEGGGLGWHGPGVIVGDAYSGKKALEFKGVSSPATRSQSIT
-754 FDNLEIGARN
+754 NPVAVVPG
-764 LLTDTSKDFRTYDT
+764 RTYRISYWYKTSADANGTSNNQKFRFGNADT
-778 TSTWGDWPHHS
+778 GALVKDWGWSGAKTEWTQIKGTWKCPENVKALSVSMVTNHTVGWV
-789 SARNIPVDPGETYTA
+789 RVDDFEVVD
-804 RIYLNSHKDNR
+804 I
-815 KNVCLMMRTHTE
+815 TE
-827 DGINTRTDFWGNW
+827 
-840 IAPGEEGYSTVTLT
+840 
-854 VPAGRTRLTVYAI
+854 
-867 RFSSGESTKSIVDYK
+867 
-882 ELKLERGNK
+882 
-891 PTDWTPAPEE
+891 
-901 IEDRVS
+901 VS
-907 SAETKIDQNAR
+907 SLQTSIDQNAR
-918 QISLV
+918 EISLV
-923 ASDTSTLGNRMSQA
+923 ASDTSALGNRMSQA
-937 ESRLSVQADQINARV
+937 ESKLSVQADQINARV

-984 NGVIKSAHI
+984 NGVIKTAHI

-1038 DNAKIANLSADKINA
+1038 DNAKIANATITNAKISDISAAKITS
-1053 GTLRSINISAV
+1053 GTLDAANIMVRAMNGSMAV
-1064 NISGSTFVSTS
+1064 QMDG
-1075 GNNTTTIQGGYL
+1075 
-1087 DSRGRYTRTWFGDTR
+1087 
-1102 THTVSLRAS
+1102 
-1111 DGFFMAENLN
+1111 DGFKAFDSNARNRILI
-1121 EDRRLY
+1121 
-1127 FSDFGISTFLR
+1127 GIR
-1138 GYDDENENYENHG
+1138 
-1151 SGVIEF
+1151 
-1157 FSHMYNGGE
+1157 
-1166 WNAPNVRGLT
+1166 
-1176 LFSNRGNIALKTEFR
+1176 
-1191 DVILDADRDVKI
+1191 
-1203 LASRGVIT
+1203 
-1211 LRPRDDRRAGNN
+1211 
-1223 HFVFGV
+1223 
-1229 KNNDSPSETDGWIA
+1229 
-1243 YGSPNTN
+1243 
-1250 YASGLRFQKTS
+1250 
-1261 AGQPTLWVTNG
+1261 
-1272 NGDKGT
+1272 
-1278 GTLSAKRLHTYDW
+1278 
-1291 YEGHIR
+1291 
-1297 AKTSNIYALVDNEL
+1297 
-1311 RITNFNGVSDADPTY
+1311 NFNGQGSDPALVRFFDPGGKNMGY
-1326 RDLACRDIRANTM
+1326 IGANT
-1339 RVNGGNNLYLAP
+1339 NDTFTIY
-1351 GPGSE
+1351 S
-1356 VRVTS
+1356 
-1361 AAFYNGGSPN
+1361 
-1371 YRGIRASEFAR
+1371 
-1382 ASSKEYKT
+1382 ASSTFIDSVNRIISRSGEFRFDPMRGSSGSRYWVMGRGNTSSKSGLHPTFRPDTSGWGLVGMSNFRLWEVWTNNMHYFTMHKISSRNVKEN
-1390 EIETLTS
+1390 IEPLDLDYFAS
-1397 AIDQVNSLHVVSY
+1397 LIDQVELMSY
-1410 YLKDD
+1410 HYKTPDRNGAFVRPNYGPISEDLPEEFRTPSDEGPALSMDD
-1415 VNNGIYDR
+1415 FIAGILAKVKVQDR
-1423 KVGVIAEDSPFV
+1423 IMKQQAN
-1435 ATQDGK
+1435 A
-1441 AVDINKV
+1441 
-1448 MYFNLRATQEI
+1448 
-1459 YTDLEDTKDRVGV
+1459 
-1472 LEIENQI
+1472 
-1479 LKEQIKE
+1479 IKE
-1486 LERKIS
+1486 IQKQVNALKGGR

>member
-53 GQQVAFYDGDDDF
+53 GQQVAFYDGDGDF

-88 EHAVNELLDEHIE
+88 EHAVNELLDEPIE
-101 HIEYSQINA
+101 HIQLHRTNA
-110 RQALSSI
+110 KQALSSI
-117 LARTRWQ
+117 LAGTRWQ
-124 PGIVAELG
+124 PGVVAELG
-132 EAPVEFSQTNVKYCV
+132 EAPVEFSQTNAKYCV

-218 NENGDQGKP
+218 DENGDQGKP

-302 VHYSGKVID
+302 VHYSGKVVD

-326 DTAAVLDEDIYPI
+326 DTAAVLDEDIYPV

-400 NSYPNI
+400 NSYPDI

-480 AFNYHERYSPLSEEV
+480 AFNYYERYSPLSEEV
-495 SATTAQILSEDI
+495 SATTARIVSEDI

-526 IADGSINLDHIE
+526 IADGSINLDQLE

-545 KQDAKQYTDEEIKA
+545 QQDAKQYTDEEIKA

-587 LAEIDSIT
+587 LAELDSIT
-595 DKLIRE
+595 DNLTRE
-601 VGDINGA
+601 VGDINGT
-608 VSDITTNMDMIEGEL
+608 VSNIATNVDVIEGEL
-623 SVTASRLTNID
+623 SATASRLTNID
-634 GKLSAQEAEIRAHAD
+634 GKLSAQEADIRANAD

-707 GLKADVSDVE
+707 GLKADVSNVE
-717 TKVDKA
+717 TRVDNNA
-723 TGDITNVRN
+723 GAITNVSS
-732 RTAQLEVRADQFST
+732 RTSQLELRADRFST
-746 SLTEMRSD
+746 TISELSHVATTG
-754 FDNLEIGARN
+754 DNI
-764 LLTDTSKDFRTYDT
+764 
-778 TSTWGDWPHHS
+778 
-789 SARNIPVDPGETYTA
+789 IPDGSFEGGGLGWHGPGEIVDDA
-804 RIYLNSHKDNR
+804 
-815 KNVCLMMRTHTE
+815 
-827 DGINTRTDFWGNW
+827 
-840 IAPGEEGYSTVTLT
+840 YSGKKALEFKGGSS
-854 VPAGRTRLTVYAI
+854 PRTRSQSVTNPVAVVPGHTYRISYWYKTSADANGVRDNQKL
-867 RFSSGESTKSIVDYK
+867 RF
-882 ELKLERGNK
+882 GNADTGTLV
-891 PTDWTPAPEE
+891 TDWGWDGAQTEWRQIKGTWKCPSNVKALSVSMVTNHSVGWVRVDD
-901 IEDRVS
+901 IEVVDVS
-907 SAETKIDQNAR
+907 EVANLQTSIDQNAR
-918 QISLV
+918 EISLV
-923 ASDTSTLGNRMSQA
+923 ASDTSALGNRMSQA
-937 ESRLSVQADQINARV
+937 ESKLSVQADQINARV

-984 NGVIKSAHI
+984 NGVIKTAHI

-1038 DNAKIANLSADKINA
+1038 DNAKIANATITNAKISDISAAKITS
-1053 GTLRSINISAV
+1053 GTLDAANIMVRAMNGSMAV
-1064 NISGSTFVSTS
+1064 
-1075 GNNTTTIQGGYL
+1075 QM
-1087 DSRGRYTRTWFGDTR
+1087 D
-1102 THTVSLRAS
+1102 A
-1111 DGFFMAENLN
+1111 DGFKAFDSNARNRILI
-1121 EDRRLY
+1121 
-1127 FSDFGISTFLR
+1127 GIR
-1138 GYDDENENYENHG
+1138 
-1151 SGVIEF
+1151 
-1157 FSHMYNGGE
+1157 
-1166 WNAPNVRGLT
+1166 
-1176 LFSNRGNIALKTEFR
+1176 
-1191 DVILDADRDVKI
+1191 
-1203 LASRGVIT
+1203 
-1211 LRPRDDRRAGNN
+1211 
-1223 HFVFGV
+1223 
-1229 KNNDSPSETDGWIA
+1229 
-1243 YGSPNTN
+1243 
-1250 YASGLRFQKTS
+1250 
-1261 AGQPTLWVTNG
+1261 
-1272 NGDKGT
+1272 
-1278 GTLSAKRLHTYDW
+1278 
-1291 YEGHIR
+1291 
-1297 AKTSNIYALVDNEL
+1297 
-1311 RITNFNGVSDADPTY
+1311 NFNGQGSDPALVRFFDPGGKNMGY
-1326 RDLACRDIRANTM
+1326 VGANTNDTFTIYSASSTFIDSVDRIISRSGEFRFDPM
-1339 RVNGGNNLYLAP
+1339 RGSTGSRYWVMGRGNTSSKSGLHPTFRPDTSGWGLVGMSNFRLW
-1351 GPGSE
+1351 E
-1356 VRVTS
+1356 VWTNNMHYFTMHKISSRNVKENIEPLDLD
-1361 AAFYNGGSPN
+1361 Y
-1371 YRGIRASEFAR
+1371 FAR
-1382 ASSKEYKT
+1382 
-1390 EIETLTS
+1390 L
-1397 AIDQVNSLHVVSY
+1397 IDQVELMSY
-1410 YLKDD
+1410 HYKTPDRNGAYVRPNYGPISEDLPEEFRTPSDEGPALSMDD
-1415 VNNGIYDR
+1415 FIAGILAKVKVQDR
-1423 KVGVIAEDSPFV
+1423 I
-1435 ATQDGK
+1435 
-1441 AVDINKV
+1441 
-1448 MYFNLRATQEI
+1448 M
-1459 YTDLEDTKDRVGV
+1459 
-1472 LEIENQI
+1472 
-1479 LKEQIKE
+1479 KEQANAIKE
-1486 LERKIS
+1486 IQKQVNALKGGR

>member
-53 GQQVAFYDGDDDF
+53 GQQVAFYDVDGDF

-88 EHAVNELLDEHIE
+88 EHAVNELLDEPIE
-101 HIEYSQINA
+101 HIQFHRTNA

-124 PGIVAELG
+124 PGVVAELG
-132 EAPVEFSQTNVKYCV
+132 EAPVEFSQTNAKYCV

-218 NENGDQGKP
+218 DENGDQGKP

-245 PKGQDWLGDE
+245 PKGQDYLGDE

-292 EYLQTVCTPL
+292 DYLQTVCTPL
-302 VHYSGKVID
+302 VHYSGKVVD

-364 EFLPLFSNPNQEM
+364 EFLPLFSSPNQEV
-377 ERVLAKVKENSHV
+377 ERVMAKVKENSHV

-400 NSYPNI
+400 NSYPDI

-434 HIAGFEVYASEVQG
+434 YIAGYEVYASEVQG
-448 FAGNP
+448 FAGSP

-459 GFSNTYGFHGEPNK
+459 GVGNTYSFHGEPNK

-480 AFNYHERYSPLSEEV
+480 AFNYYERYSPLSEEV
-495 SATTAQILSEDI
+495 SATTARIVSEDI
-507 FFGEDLAA
+507 FFGEDLAV

-526 IADGSINLDHIE
+526 IADGSIQLDQLE

-587 LAEIDSIT
+587 LAELDSIADNLT
-595 DKLIRE
+595 RE
-601 VGDINGA
+601 VGDINGT
-608 VSDITTNMDMIEGEL
+608 VSNIATNVDVIEGEL
-623 SVTASRLTNID
+623 SATASRLTNMD
-634 GKLSAQEAEIRAHAD
+634 GKLSAQEADIRANAE

-707 GLKADVSDVE
+707 GLKADVSNVE
-717 TKVDKA
+717 TRVDNNA
-723 TGDITNVRN
+723 GAITNVSS
-732 RTAQLEVRADQFST
+732 RTSQLELRADQFST
-746 SLTEMRSD
+746 TISELSHVATTGDNIIPDGSFEGGGLGWHGPGVIVGDAYSGKKALEFKGVSSPATRSQSIT
-754 FDNLEIGARN
+754 NPVAVVPG
-764 LLTDTSKDFRTYDT
+764 RTYRISYWYKTSADANGTSNNQKFRFGNADT
-778 TSTWGDWPHHS
+778 GALVKDWGWSGAKTEWTQIKGTWKCPENVKALSVSMVTNHTVGWV
-789 SARNIPVDPGETYTA
+789 RVDDFEVVD
-804 RIYLNSHKDNR
+804 I
-815 KNVCLMMRTHTE
+815 TE
-827 DGINTRTDFWGNW
+827 
-840 IAPGEEGYSTVTLT
+840 
-854 VPAGRTRLTVYAI
+854 
-867 RFSSGESTKSIVDYK
+867 
-882 ELKLERGNK
+882 
-891 PTDWTPAPEE
+891 
-901 IEDRVS
+901 VS
-907 SAETKIDQNAR
+907 SLQTSIDQNAR
-918 QISLV
+918 EISLV
-923 ASDTSTLGNRMSQA
+923 ASDTSALGNRMSQA
-937 ESRLSVQADQINARV
+937 ESKLSVQADQINARV

-984 NGVIKSAHI
+984 NGVIKTAHI

-1038 DNAKIANLSADKINA
+1038 DNAKIANATITNAKISDISAAKITS
-1053 GTLRSINISAV
+1053 GTLDAANIMVRAMNGSMAV
-1064 NISGSTFVSTS
+1064 QMDG
-1075 GNNTTTIQGGYL
+1075 
-1087 DSRGRYTRTWFGDTR
+1087 
-1102 THTVSLRAS
+1102 
-1111 DGFFMAENLN
+1111 DGFKAFDSNARNRILI
-1121 EDRRLY
+1121 
-1127 FSDFGISTFLR
+1127 GIR
-1138 GYDDENENYENHG
+1138 
-1151 SGVIEF
+1151 
-1157 FSHMYNGGE
+1157 
-1166 WNAPNVRGLT
+1166 
-1176 LFSNRGNIALKTEFR
+1176 
-1191 DVILDADRDVKI
+1191 
-1203 LASRGVIT
+1203 
-1211 LRPRDDRRAGNN
+1211 
-1223 HFVFGV
+1223 
-1229 KNNDSPSETDGWIA
+1229 
-1243 YGSPNTN
+1243 
-1250 YASGLRFQKTS
+1250 
-1261 AGQPTLWVTNG
+1261 
-1272 NGDKGT
+1272 
-1278 GTLSAKRLHTYDW
+1278 
-1291 YEGHIR
+1291 
-1297 AKTSNIYALVDNEL
+1297 
-1311 RITNFNGVSDADPTY
+1311 NFNGQGSDPALVRFFDPGGKNMGY
-1326 RDLACRDIRANTM
+1326 IGANT
-1339 RVNGGNNLYLAP
+1339 NDTFTIY
-1351 GPGSE
+1351 S
-1356 VRVTS
+1356 
-1361 AAFYNGGSPN
+1361 
-1371 YRGIRASEFAR
+1371 
-1382 ASSKEYKT
+1382 ASSTFIDSVNRIISRSGEFRFDPMRGSSGSRYWVMGRGNTSSKSGLHPTFRPDTSGWGLVGMSNFRLWEVWTNNMHYFTMHKISSRNVKEN
-1390 EIETLTS
+1390 IEPLDLDYFAS
-1397 AIDQVNSLHVVSY
+1397 LIDQVELMSY
-1410 YLKDD
+1410 HYKTPDRNGAFVRPNYGPISEDLPEEFRTPSDEGPALSMDD
-1415 VNNGIYDR
+1415 FIAGILAKVKVQDR
-1423 KVGVIAEDSPFV
+1423 IMKQQAN
-1435 ATQDGK
+1435 A
-1441 AVDINKV
+1441 
-1448 MYFNLRATQEI
+1448 
-1459 YTDLEDTKDRVGV
+1459 
-1472 LEIENQI
+1472 
-1479 LKEQIKE
+1479 IKE
-1486 LERKIS
+1486 IQKQVNALKGGR

>member
-53 GQQVAFYDGDDDF
+53 GQQVAFYDVDGDF

-88 EHAVNELLDEHIE
+88 EHAVNELLDEPIE
-101 HIEYSQINA
+101 HIQFHRTNA

-124 PGIVAELG
+124 PGVVAELG
-132 EAPVEFSQTNVKYCV
+132 EAPVEFGQTNAKYCV

-162 TIDGSKITGRY
+162 TIAGSKITGRY

-218 NENGDQGKP
+218 DENGDQGKP
-227 ITFKDIE
+227 ITFKEIE

-277 ESDEDNPV
+277 ELDEDNPV

-302 VHYSGKVID
+302 VHYSGKVVD

-326 DTAAVLDEDIYPI
+326 DTAAVLDEDIYPV

-364 EFLPLFSNPNQEM
+364 EFLPLFSSPNQEV

-400 NSYPNI
+400 NSYPDI
-406 VPEVPANVTAT
+406 VPEIPANVTAT

-434 HIAGFEVYASEVQG
+434 YIAGYEVYASEVQG
-448 FAGNP
+448 FAGSP

-459 GFSNTYGFHGEPNK
+459 GIGNTYSFHGEPNK

-480 AFNYHERYSPLSEEV
+480 AFNYYERYSPLSEEV
-495 SATTAQILSEDI
+495 SATTARIVSEDI

-526 IADGSINLDHIE
+526 IADGSINLDQLE

-545 KQDAKQYTDEEIKA
+545 QQDAKQYTDEEIKA

-587 LAEIDSIT
+587 LAELDSIT
-595 DKLIRE
+595 DNLTRE
-601 VGDINGA
+601 VGDINGT
-608 VSDITTNMDMIEGEL
+608 VSNIATNVDVIEGEL
-623 SVTASRLTNID
+623 SATASRLTNID
-634 GKLSAQEAEIRAHAD
+634 GKLSAQEADIRANAD

-707 GLKADVSDVE
+707 GLKADVSNVE
-717 TKVDKA
+717 TRVDNNA
-723 TGDITNVRN
+723 GAITNVSS
-732 RTAQLEVRADQFST
+732 RTSQLELRADRFST
-746 SLTEMRSD
+746 TISELSHVATTG
-754 FDNLEIGARN
+754 DNI
-764 LLTDTSKDFRTYDT
+764 
-778 TSTWGDWPHHS
+778 
-789 SARNIPVDPGETYTA
+789 IPDGSFEGGGLGWHGPGEIVDDA
-804 RIYLNSHKDNR
+804 
-815 KNVCLMMRTHTE
+815 
-827 DGINTRTDFWGNW
+827 
-840 IAPGEEGYSTVTLT
+840 YSGKKALEFKGGSS
-854 VPAGRTRLTVYAI
+854 PRTRSQSVTNPVAVVPGHTYRISYWYKTSADANGVRDNQKL
-867 RFSSGESTKSIVDYK
+867 RF
-882 ELKLERGNK
+882 GNADTGTLV
-891 PTDWTPAPEE
+891 TDWGWDGAQTEWRQIKGTWKCPSNVKALSVSMVTNHSVGWVRVDD
-901 IEDRVS
+901 IEVVDVS
-907 SAETKIDQNAR
+907 EVTNLQTSIDQNAR
-918 QISLV
+918 EISLV
-923 ASDTSTLGNRMSQA
+923 ASDTSALGNRMSQA
-937 ESRLSVQADQINARV
+937 ESKLSVQADQINARV

-984 NGVIKSAHI
+984 NGVIKTAHI

-1038 DNAKIANLSADKINA
+1038 DNAKIANATITNAKISDISAAKITS
-1053 GTLRSINISAV
+1053 GTLDAANIMVRAMNGSMAV
-1064 NISGSTFVSTS
+1064 
-1075 GNNTTTIQGGYL
+1075 QM
-1087 DSRGRYTRTWFGDTR
+1087 D
-1102 THTVSLRAS
+1102 A
-1111 DGFFMAENLN
+1111 DGFKAFDSNARNRILI
-1121 EDRRLY
+1121 
-1127 FSDFGISTFLR
+1127 GIR
-1138 GYDDENENYENHG
+1138 
-1151 SGVIEF
+1151 
-1157 FSHMYNGGE
+1157 
-1166 WNAPNVRGLT
+1166 
-1176 LFSNRGNIALKTEFR
+1176 
-1191 DVILDADRDVKI
+1191 
-1203 LASRGVIT
+1203 
-1211 LRPRDDRRAGNN
+1211 
-1223 HFVFGV
+1223 
-1229 KNNDSPSETDGWIA
+1229 
-1243 YGSPNTN
+1243 
-1250 YASGLRFQKTS
+1250 
-1261 AGQPTLWVTNG
+1261 
-1272 NGDKGT
+1272 
-1278 GTLSAKRLHTYDW
+1278 
-1291 YEGHIR
+1291 
-1297 AKTSNIYALVDNEL
+1297 
-1311 RITNFNGVSDADPTY
+1311 NFNGQGSDPALVRFFDPGGKNMGY
-1326 RDLACRDIRANTM
+1326 VGANTNDTFTIYSASSTFIDSVDRIISRSGEFRFDPM
-1339 RVNGGNNLYLAP
+1339 RGSTGSRYWVMGRGNTSSKSGLHPTFRPDTSGWGLVGMSNFRLW
-1351 GPGSE
+1351 E
-1356 VRVTS
+1356 VWTNNMHYFTMHKISSRNVKENIEPLDLD
-1361 AAFYNGGSPN
+1361 Y
-1371 YRGIRASEFAR
+1371 FAR
-1382 ASSKEYKT
+1382 
-1390 EIETLTS
+1390 L
-1397 AIDQVNSLHVVSY
+1397 IDQVELMSY
-1410 YLKDD
+1410 HYKTPDRNGAYVRPNYGPISEDLPEEFRTPSDEGPALSMDD
-1415 VNNGIYDR
+1415 FIAGILAKVKVQDR
-1423 KVGVIAEDSPFV
+1423 I
-1435 ATQDGK
+1435 
-1441 AVDINKV
+1441 
-1448 MYFNLRATQEI
+1448 M
-1459 YTDLEDTKDRVGV
+1459 
-1472 LEIENQI
+1472 
-1479 LKEQIKE
+1479 KEQANAIKE
-1486 LERKIS
+1486 IQKQVNALKGGR

>member
-53 GQQVAFYDGDDDF
+53 GQQVAFYDVDGDF

-88 EHAVNELLDEHIE
+88 EHAVNELLDEPIE
-101 HIEYSQINA
+101 HIQLHRTNA
-110 RQALSSI
+110 KQALSSI
-117 LARTRWQ
+117 LAGTRWQ
-124 PGIVAELG
+124 PGVVAELG
-132 EAPVEFSQTNVKYCV
+132 EAPVEFSQTNAKYCV

-218 NENGDQGKP
+218 DENGDQGKP

-261 GRGDYEGKRH
+261 GRGDYEEKRH

-302 VHYSGKVID
+302 VHYSGKVVD

-326 DTAAVLDEDIYPI
+326 DTAAVLDEDIYPV

-364 EFLPLFSNPNQEM
+364 EFLPLFSSPNQEV

-400 NSYPNI
+400 NSYPDI
-406 VPEVPANVTAT
+406 VPEIPANVTAT

-434 HIAGFEVYASEVQG
+434 YIAGYEVYASEVQG
-448 FAGNP
+448 FAGSP

-459 GFSNTYGFHGEPNK
+459 GGGNTYSFHGEPNK

-480 AFNYHERYSPLSEEV
+480 AFNYYERYSPLSEEV
-495 SATTAQILSEDI
+495 SATTARIVSEDI

-526 IADGSINLDHIE
+526 IADGSINLDQLE
-538 ESVREQL
+538 ESAREQL
-545 KQDAKQYTDEEIKA
+545 KQDAKQYTDEEIKT

-587 LAEIDSIT
+587 LAELDSIT
-595 DKLIRE
+595 DNLTRE
-601 VGDINGA
+601 VGDINGT
-608 VSDITTNMDMIEGEL
+608 VSDIATNIDVIEGEL
-623 SVTASRLTNID
+623 STTASRLTNMD
-634 GKLSAQEAEIRAHAD
+634 GKLSAQEADIRANAE

-707 GLKADVSDVE
+707 GLKADVSNVE
-717 TKVDKA
+717 TRVDNNA
-723 TGDITNVRN
+723 GAITNVSS
-732 RTAQLEVRADQFST
+732 RTSRLELRADQFST
-746 SLTEMRSD
+746 SIR
-754 FDNLEIGARN
+754 EIQSGLDGLAIGVRN
-764 LLTDTSKDFRTYDT
+764 LAKRNVVTPWGHAFTENNYVYRIDTPNEGGMRIDASVFEAGKEYVLSFKIRKVSGAIASLAGHSTGFETIGVYRDGKLVSRDWLKGNDVNPYPDDT
-778 TSTWGDWPHHS
+778 ATHEYIVYLKFTKPNESNPNLYIQPNRSSYSTAYVAEIWDLK
-789 SARNIPVDPGETYTA
+789 V
-804 RIYLNSHKDNR
+804 
-815 KNVCLMMRTHTE
+815 
-827 DGINTRTDFWGNW
+827 
-840 IAPGEEGYSTVTLT
+840 EEG
-854 VPAGRTRLTVYAI
+854 
-867 RFSSGESTKSIVDYK
+867 
-882 ELKLERGNK
+882 NK
-891 PTDWTPAPEE
+891 KTGWEPAPE
-901 IEDRVS
+901 DTQNRLS
-907 SAETKIDQNAR
+907 SAETSIDQNAR
-918 QISLV
+918 EISLK
-923 ASDTSTLGNRMSQA
+923 ASQTSVNGLTNRMSQA
-937 ESRLSVQADQINARV
+937 ESKLSVQADQINARV

-984 NGVIKSAHI
+984 NGVIKTAHI
-993 GEAAVGTAAIAN
+993 GEAAVGTASIAN

-1038 DNAKIANLSADKINA
+1038 DNAKIANATITNAKISDISAAKITS
-1053 GTLRSINISAV
+1053 GTLDAANIMVRAMNGSMAVQMDADGFKAFDSNARNRILIGIRNFNGQGSDPALVRFFDPGGKNMGYIGANTNDTFTIYSA
-1064 NISGSTFVSTS
+1064 SSTF
-1075 GNNTTTIQGGYL
+1075 I
-1087 DSRGRYTRTWFGDTR
+1087 DSVNRI
-1102 THTVSLRAS
+1102 
-1111 DGFFMAENLN
+1111 
-1121 EDRRLY
+1121 
-1127 FSDFGISTFLR
+1127 ISR
-1138 GYDDENENYENHG
+1138 
-1151 SGVIEF
+1151 S
-1157 FSHMYNGGE
+1157 
-1166 WNAPNVRGLT
+1166 
-1176 LFSNRGNIALKTEFR
+1176 TEFR
-1191 DVILDADRDVKI
+1191 FDPMRGSSG
-1203 LASRGVIT
+1203 SRYWVMG
-1211 LRPRDDRRAGNN
+1211 RGNTSS
-1223 HFVFGV
+1223 
-1229 KNNDSPSETDGWIA
+1229 K
-1243 YGSPNTN
+1243 
-1250 YASGLRFQKTS
+1250 SGLHPTFRPDTS
-1261 AGQPTLWVTNG
+1261 GWGLVGMSNFRLWEVWTN
-1272 NGDKGT
+1272 NMHYFTMHKI
-1278 GTLSAKRLHTYDW
+1278 SSRNVK
-1291 YEGHIR
+1291 E
-1297 AKTSNIYALVDNEL
+1297 NIEPL
-1311 RITNFNGVSDADPTY
+1311 
-1326 RDLACRDIRANTM
+1326 DLD
-1339 RVNGGNNLYLAP
+1339 Y
-1351 GPGSE
+1351 
-1356 VRVTS
+1356 
-1361 AAFYNGGSPN
+1361 
-1371 YRGIRASEFAR
+1371 FAH
-1382 ASSKEYKT
+1382 
-1390 EIETLTS
+1390 L
-1397 AIDQVNSLHVVSY
+1397 IDQVELMSY
-1410 YLKDD
+1410 HYKTPDRNGAFVRPNYGPISEDLPEEFRTPSDEGPALSMDD
-1415 VNNGIYDR
+1415 FIAGILAKVKVQDR
-1423 KVGVIAEDSPFV
+1423 IIKQQANE
-1435 ATQDGK
+1435 
-1441 AVDINKV
+1441 
-1448 MYFNLRATQEI
+1448 
-1459 YTDLEDTKDRVGV
+1459 
-1472 LEIENQI
+1472 
-1479 LKEQIKE
+1479 IKE
-1486 LERKIS
+1486 IQRQVNALKGGR

>member
-6 FDKHETCRAVLDE
+6 FDKHETCRAILDE

-53 GQQVAFYDGDDDF
+53 GQQVAFYDVDGDF

-88 EHAVNELLDEHIE
+88 EHAVNELLDEPIE
-101 HIEYSQINA
+101 HIQFHRTNA

-124 PGIVAELG
+124 PGVVAELG
-132 EAPVEFSQTNVKYCV
+132 EAPVEFGQTNAKYCV

-218 NENGDQGKP
+218 DENGDQGKP
-227 ITFKDIE
+227 ITFKEIE

-364 EFLPLFSNPNQEM
+364 EFLPLFSSPNQEV

-400 NSYPNI
+400 NSYPDI
-406 VPEVPANVTAT
+406 VPEIPANVTAT

-434 HIAGFEVYASEVQG
+434 YIAGYEVYASEVQG
-448 FAGNP
+448 FAGSP

-459 GFSNTYGFHGEPNK
+459 GIGNTYSFHGEPNK

-480 AFNYHERYSPLSEEV
+480 AFNYYERYSPLSEEV
-495 SATTAQILSEDI
+495 SATTARIVSEDI

-526 IADGSINLDHIE
+526 IADGSINLDQLE

-545 KQDAKQYTDEEIKA
+545 QQDAKQYTDEEIKA

-587 LAEIDSIT
+587 LAELDSIT
-595 DKLIRE
+595 DNLTRE
-601 VGDINGA
+601 VGDINGS
-608 VSDITTNMDMIEGEL
+608 VSNIATNVDVIEGEL
-623 SVTASRLTNID
+623 SATASRLTNID
-634 GKLSAQEAEIRAHAD
+634 GKLSAQEADIRANAD

-707 GLKADVSDVE
+707 GLKADVSNVE
-717 TKVDKA
+717 TRVDNNA
-723 TGDITNVRN
+723 GAITNVSS
-732 RTAQLEVRADQFST
+732 RTSQLELRADRFST
-746 SLTEMRSD
+746 TISELSHVATTG
-754 FDNLEIGARN
+754 DNI
-764 LLTDTSKDFRTYDT
+764 
-778 TSTWGDWPHHS
+778 
-789 SARNIPVDPGETYTA
+789 IPDGSFEGGGLGWHGPGEIVDDA
-804 RIYLNSHKDNR
+804 
-815 KNVCLMMRTHTE
+815 
-827 DGINTRTDFWGNW
+827 
-840 IAPGEEGYSTVTLT
+840 YSGKKALEFKGGSS
-854 VPAGRTRLTVYAI
+854 PRTRSQSVTNPVAVVPGHTYRISYWYKTSADANGVRDNQKL
-867 RFSSGESTKSIVDYK
+867 RF
-882 ELKLERGNK
+882 GNADTGTLV
-891 PTDWTPAPEE
+891 TDWGWDGAQTEWRQIKGTWKCPSNVKALSVSMVTNHSVGWVRVDD
-901 IEDRVS
+901 IEVVDVS
-907 SAETKIDQNAR
+907 EVTNLQTSIDQNAR
-918 QISLV
+918 EISLV
-923 ASDTSTLGNRMSQA
+923 ASDTSALGNRMSQA
-937 ESRLSVQADQINARV
+937 ESKLSVQADQINARV

-984 NGVIKSAHI
+984 NGVIKTAHI

-1038 DNAKIANLSADKINA
+1038 DNAKIANATITNAKISDISAAKITS
-1053 GTLRSINISAV
+1053 GTLDAANIMVRAMNGSMAV
-1064 NISGSTFVSTS
+1064 
-1075 GNNTTTIQGGYL
+1075 QM
-1087 DSRGRYTRTWFGDTR
+1087 D
-1102 THTVSLRAS
+1102 A
-1111 DGFFMAENLN
+1111 DGFKAFDSNARNRILI
-1121 EDRRLY
+1121 
-1127 FSDFGISTFLR
+1127 GIR
-1138 GYDDENENYENHG
+1138 
-1151 SGVIEF
+1151 
-1157 FSHMYNGGE
+1157 
-1166 WNAPNVRGLT
+1166 
-1176 LFSNRGNIALKTEFR
+1176 
-1191 DVILDADRDVKI
+1191 
-1203 LASRGVIT
+1203 
-1211 LRPRDDRRAGNN
+1211 
-1223 HFVFGV
+1223 
-1229 KNNDSPSETDGWIA
+1229 
-1243 YGSPNTN
+1243 
-1250 YASGLRFQKTS
+1250 
-1261 AGQPTLWVTNG
+1261 
-1272 NGDKGT
+1272 
-1278 GTLSAKRLHTYDW
+1278 
-1291 YEGHIR
+1291 
-1297 AKTSNIYALVDNEL
+1297 
-1311 RITNFNGVSDADPTY
+1311 NFNGQGSDPALVRFFDPGGKNMGY
-1326 RDLACRDIRANTM
+1326 VGANTNDTFTIYSASSTFIDSVDRIISRSGEFRFDPM
-1339 RVNGGNNLYLAP
+1339 RGSTGSRYWVMGRGNTSSKSGLHPTFRPDTSGWGLVGMSNFRLW
-1351 GPGSE
+1351 E
-1356 VRVTS
+1356 VWTNNMHYFTMHKISSRNVKENIEPLDLD
-1361 AAFYNGGSPN
+1361 Y
-1371 YRGIRASEFAR
+1371 FAR
-1382 ASSKEYKT
+1382 
-1390 EIETLTS
+1390 L
-1397 AIDQVNSLHVVSY
+1397 IDQVELMSY
-1410 YLKDD
+1410 HYKTPDRNGAYVRPNYGPISEDLPEEFRTPSDEGPALSMDD
-1415 VNNGIYDR
+1415 FIAGILAKVKVQDR
-1423 KVGVIAEDSPFV
+1423 I
-1435 ATQDGK
+1435 
-1441 AVDINKV
+1441 
-1448 MYFNLRATQEI
+1448 M
-1459 YTDLEDTKDRVGV
+1459 
-1472 LEIENQI
+1472 
-1479 LKEQIKE
+1479 KEQANAIKE
-1486 LERKIS
+1486 IQKQVNALKGGR

>member
-1 MNVFI
+1 MVIKGEGDRMNVFI

-53 GQQVAFYDGDDDF
+53 GQQVAFYDVDGDF

-88 EHAVNELLDEHIE
+88 EHAVNELLDEPIE
-101 HIEYSQINA
+101 HIQFHRTNA

-124 PGIVAELG
+124 PGVVAELG
-132 EAPVEFSQTNVKYCV
+132 EAPVEFGQTNAKYCV

-218 NENGDQGKP
+218 DENGDQGKP
-227 ITFKDIE
+227 ITFKEIE

-302 VHYSGKVID
+302 VHYSGKVVD

-326 DTAAVLDEDIYPI
+326 DTAAVLDEDIYPV

-400 NSYPNI
+400 NSYPDI

-480 AFNYHERYSPLSEEV
+480 AFNYYERYSPLSEEV
-495 SATTAQILSEDI
+495 SATTARIVSEDI

-526 IADGSINLDHIE
+526 IADGSINLDQLE

-545 KQDAKQYTDEEIKA
+545 QQDAKQYTDEEIKA

-587 LAEIDSIT
+587 LAELDSIT
-595 DKLIRE
+595 DNLTRE
-601 VGDINGA
+601 VGDINGT
-608 VSDITTNMDMIEGEL
+608 VSNIATNVDVIEGEL
-623 SVTASRLTNID
+623 SATASRLTNID
-634 GKLSAQEAEIRAHAD
+634 GKLSAQEADIRANAD

-707 GLKADVSDVE
+707 GLKADVSNVE
-717 TKVDKA
+717 TRVDNNA
-723 TGDITNVRN
+723 GAITNVSS
-732 RTAQLEVRADQFST
+732 RTSQLELRADRFST
-746 SLTEMRSD
+746 TISELSHVATTG
-754 FDNLEIGARN
+754 DNI
-764 LLTDTSKDFRTYDT
+764 
-778 TSTWGDWPHHS
+778 
-789 SARNIPVDPGETYTA
+789 IPDGSFEGGGLGWHGPGEIVDDA
-804 RIYLNSHKDNR
+804 
-815 KNVCLMMRTHTE
+815 
-827 DGINTRTDFWGNW
+827 
-840 IAPGEEGYSTVTLT
+840 YSGKKALEFKGGSS
-854 VPAGRTRLTVYAI
+854 PRTRSQSVTNPVAVVPGHTYRISYWYKTSADANGVRDNQKL
-867 RFSSGESTKSIVDYK
+867 RF
-882 ELKLERGNK
+882 GNADTGTLV
-891 PTDWTPAPEE
+891 TDWGWDGAQTEWRQIKGTWKCPSNVKALSVSMVTNHSVGWVRVDD
-901 IEDRVS
+901 IEVVDVS
-907 SAETKIDQNAR
+907 EVANLQTSIDQNAR
-918 QISLV
+918 EISLV
-923 ASDTSTLGNRMSQA
+923 ASDTSALGNRMSQA
-937 ESRLSVQADQINARV
+937 ESKLSVQADQINARV

-984 NGVIKSAHI
+984 NGVIKTAHI

-1038 DNAKIANLSADKINA
+1038 DNAKIANATITNAKISDISAAKITS
-1053 GTLRSINISAV
+1053 GTLDAANIMVRAMNGSMAV
-1064 NISGSTFVSTS
+1064 
-1075 GNNTTTIQGGYL
+1075 QM
-1087 DSRGRYTRTWFGDTR
+1087 D
-1102 THTVSLRAS
+1102 A
-1111 DGFFMAENLN
+1111 DGFKAFDSNARNRILI
-1121 EDRRLY
+1121 
-1127 FSDFGISTFLR
+1127 GIR
-1138 GYDDENENYENHG
+1138 
-1151 SGVIEF
+1151 
-1157 FSHMYNGGE
+1157 
-1166 WNAPNVRGLT
+1166 
-1176 LFSNRGNIALKTEFR
+1176 
-1191 DVILDADRDVKI
+1191 
-1203 LASRGVIT
+1203 
-1211 LRPRDDRRAGNN
+1211 
-1223 HFVFGV
+1223 
-1229 KNNDSPSETDGWIA
+1229 
-1243 YGSPNTN
+1243 
-1250 YASGLRFQKTS
+1250 
-1261 AGQPTLWVTNG
+1261 
-1272 NGDKGT
+1272 
-1278 GTLSAKRLHTYDW
+1278 
-1291 YEGHIR
+1291 
-1297 AKTSNIYALVDNEL
+1297 
-1311 RITNFNGVSDADPTY
+1311 NFNGQGSDPALVRFFDPGGKNMGY
-1326 RDLACRDIRANTM
+1326 VGANTNDTFTIYSASSTFIDSVDRIISRSGEFRFDPM
-1339 RVNGGNNLYLAP
+1339 RGSTGSRYWVMGRGNTSSKSGLHPTFRPDTSGWGLVGMSNFRLW
-1351 GPGSE
+1351 E
-1356 VRVTS
+1356 VWTNNMHYFTMHKISSRNVKENIEPLDLD
-1361 AAFYNGGSPN
+1361 Y
-1371 YRGIRASEFAR
+1371 FAR
-1382 ASSKEYKT
+1382 
-1390 EIETLTS
+1390 L
-1397 AIDQVNSLHVVSY
+1397 IDQVELMSY
-1410 YLKDD
+1410 HYKTPDRNGAYVRPNYGPISEDLPEEFRTPSDEGPALSMDD
-1415 VNNGIYDR
+1415 FIAGILAKVKVQDR
-1423 KVGVIAEDSPFV
+1423 I
-1435 ATQDGK
+1435 
-1441 AVDINKV
+1441 
-1448 MYFNLRATQEI
+1448 M
-1459 YTDLEDTKDRVGV
+1459 
-1472 LEIENQI
+1472 
-1479 LKEQIKE
+1479 KEQANAIKE
-1486 LERKIS
+1486 IQKQVNALKGGR

>member
-1 MNVFI
+1 MVIKGEGDRMNVFI

-53 GQQVAFYDGDDDF
+53 GQQVAFYDVDGDF

-88 EHAVNELLDEHIE
+88 EHAVNELLDEPIE
-101 HIEYSQINA
+101 HIQFHRTNA

-124 PGIVAELG
+124 PGVVAELG
-132 EAPVEFSQTNVKYCV
+132 EAPVEFGQTNAKYCV

-162 TIDGSKITGRY
+162 TIAGSKITGRY

-218 NENGDQGKP
+218 DENGDQGKP
-227 ITFKDIE
+227 ITFKEIE

-277 ESDEDNPV
+277 ELDEDNPV

-302 VHYSGKVID
+302 VHYSGKVVD

-326 DTAAVLDEDIYPI
+326 DTAAVLDEDIYPV

-364 EFLPLFSNPNQEM
+364 EFLPLFSSPNQEV

-400 NSYPNI
+400 NSYPDI
-406 VPEVPANVTAT
+406 VPEIPANVTAT

-434 HIAGFEVYASEVQG
+434 YIAGYEVYASEVQG
-448 FAGNP
+448 FAGSP

-459 GFSNTYGFHGEPNK
+459 GIGNTYSFHGEPNK

-480 AFNYHERYSPLSEEV
+480 AFNYYERYSPLSEEV
-495 SATTAQILSEDI
+495 SATTARIVSEDI

-526 IADGSINLDHIE
+526 IADGSINLDQLE

-545 KQDAKQYTDEEIKA
+545 QQDAKQYTDEEIKA

-587 LAEIDSIT
+587 LAELDSIT
-595 DKLIRE
+595 DNLTRE
-601 VGDINGA
+601 VGDINGT
-608 VSDITTNMDMIEGEL
+608 VSNIATNVDVIEGEL
-623 SVTASRLTNID
+623 SATASRLTNID
-634 GKLSAQEAEIRAHAD
+634 GKLSAQEADIRANAD

-707 GLKADVSDVE
+707 GLKADVSNVE
-717 TKVDKA
+717 TRVDNNA
-723 TGDITNVRN
+723 GAITNVSS
-732 RTAQLEVRADQFST
+732 RTSQLELRADRFST
-746 SLTEMRSD
+746 TISELSHVATTG
-754 FDNLEIGARN
+754 DNI
-764 LLTDTSKDFRTYDT
+764 
-778 TSTWGDWPHHS
+778 
-789 SARNIPVDPGETYTA
+789 IPDGSFEGGGLGWHGPGEIVDDA
-804 RIYLNSHKDNR
+804 
-815 KNVCLMMRTHTE
+815 
-827 DGINTRTDFWGNW
+827 
-840 IAPGEEGYSTVTLT
+840 YSGKKALEFKGGSS
-854 VPAGRTRLTVYAI
+854 PRTRSQSVTNPVAVVPGHTYRISYWYKTSADANGVRDNQKL
-867 RFSSGESTKSIVDYK
+867 RF
-882 ELKLERGNK
+882 GNADTGTLV
-891 PTDWTPAPEE
+891 TDWGWDGAQTEWRQIKGTWKCPSNVKALSVSMVTNHSVGWVRVDD
-901 IEDRVS
+901 IEVVDVS
-907 SAETKIDQNAR
+907 EVTNLQTSIDQNAR
-918 QISLV
+918 EISLV
-923 ASDTSTLGNRMSQA
+923 ASDTSALGNRMSQA
-937 ESRLSVQADQINARV
+937 ESKLSVQADQINARV

-984 NGVIKSAHI
+984 NGVIKTAHI

-1038 DNAKIANLSADKINA
+1038 DNAKIANATITNAKISDISAAKITS
-1053 GTLRSINISAV
+1053 GTLDAANIMVRAMNGSMAV
-1064 NISGSTFVSTS
+1064 
-1075 GNNTTTIQGGYL
+1075 QM
-1087 DSRGRYTRTWFGDTR
+1087 D
-1102 THTVSLRAS
+1102 A
-1111 DGFFMAENLN
+1111 DGFKAFDSNARNRILI
-1121 EDRRLY
+1121 
-1127 FSDFGISTFLR
+1127 GIR
-1138 GYDDENENYENHG
+1138 
-1151 SGVIEF
+1151 
-1157 FSHMYNGGE
+1157 
-1166 WNAPNVRGLT
+1166 
-1176 LFSNRGNIALKTEFR
+1176 
-1191 DVILDADRDVKI
+1191 
-1203 LASRGVIT
+1203 
-1211 LRPRDDRRAGNN
+1211 
-1223 HFVFGV
+1223 
-1229 KNNDSPSETDGWIA
+1229 
-1243 YGSPNTN
+1243 
-1250 YASGLRFQKTS
+1250 
-1261 AGQPTLWVTNG
+1261 
-1272 NGDKGT
+1272 
-1278 GTLSAKRLHTYDW
+1278 
-1291 YEGHIR
+1291 
-1297 AKTSNIYALVDNEL
+1297 
-1311 RITNFNGVSDADPTY
+1311 NFNGQGSDPALVRFFDPGGKNMGY
-1326 RDLACRDIRANTM
+1326 VGANTNDTFTIYSASSTFIDSVDRIISRSGEFRFDPM
-1339 RVNGGNNLYLAP
+1339 RGSTGSRYWVMGRGNTSSKSGLHPTFRPDTSGWGLVGMSNFRLW
-1351 GPGSE
+1351 E
-1356 VRVTS
+1356 VWTNNMHYFTMHKISSRNVKENIEPLDLD
-1361 AAFYNGGSPN
+1361 Y
-1371 YRGIRASEFAR
+1371 FAR
-1382 ASSKEYKT
+1382 
-1390 EIETLTS
+1390 L
-1397 AIDQVNSLHVVSY
+1397 IDQVELMSY
-1410 YLKDD
+1410 HYKTPDRNGAYVRPNYGPISEDLPEEFRTPSDEGPALSMDD
-1415 VNNGIYDR
+1415 FIAGILAKVKVQDR
-1423 KVGVIAEDSPFV
+1423 I
-1435 ATQDGK
+1435 
-1441 AVDINKV
+1441 
-1448 MYFNLRATQEI
+1448 M
-1459 YTDLEDTKDRVGV
+1459 
-1472 LEIENQI
+1472 
-1479 LKEQIKE
+1479 KEQANAIKE
-1486 LERKIS
+1486 IQKQVNALKGGR

>member
-53 GQQVAFYDGDDDF
+53 GQQVAFYDVDGDF

-88 EHAVNELLDEHIE
+88 EHAVNELLDEPIE
-101 HIEYSQINA
+101 HIQFHRTNA

-124 PGIVAELG
+124 PGVVAELG
-132 EAPVEFSQTNVKYCV
+132 EAPVEFGQTNAKYCV

-162 TIDGSKITGRY
+162 TIAGSKITGRY

-218 NENGDQGKP
+218 DENGDQGKP
-227 ITFKDIE
+227 ITFKEIE

-277 ESDEDNPV
+277 ELDEDNPV

-302 VHYSGKVID
+302 VHYSGKVVD

-326 DTAAVLDEDIYPI
+326 DTAAVLDEDIYPV

-364 EFLPLFSNPNQEM
+364 EFLPLFSSPNQEV

-400 NSYPNI
+400 NSYPDI
-406 VPEVPANVTAT
+406 VPEIPANVTAT

-434 HIAGFEVYASEVQG
+434 YIAGYEVYASEVQG
-448 FAGNP
+448 FAGSP

-459 GFSNTYGFHGEPNK
+459 GIGNTYSFHGEPNK

-480 AFNYHERYSPLSEEV
+480 AFNYYERYSPLSEEV
-495 SATTAQILSEDI
+495 SATTARIVSEDI

-526 IADGSINLDHIE
+526 IADGSINLDQLE

-545 KQDAKQYTDEEIKA
+545 QQDAKQYTDEEIKA

-587 LAEIDSIT
+587 LAELDSIT
-595 DKLIRE
+595 DNLTRE
-601 VGDINGA
+601 VGDINGT
-608 VSDITTNMDMIEGEL
+608 VSNIATNVDVIEGEL
-623 SVTASRLTNID
+623 SATASRLTNID
-634 GKLSAQEAEIRAHAD
+634 GKLSAQEADIRANAD

-707 GLKADVSDVE
+707 GLKADVSNVE
-717 TKVDKA
+717 TRVDNNA
-723 TGDITNVRN
+723 GAITNVSS
-732 RTAQLEVRADQFST
+732 RTSQLELRADRFST
-746 SLTEMRSD
+746 TISELSHVATTG
-754 FDNLEIGARN
+754 DNI
-764 LLTDTSKDFRTYDT
+764 
-778 TSTWGDWPHHS
+778 
-789 SARNIPVDPGETYTA
+789 IPDGSFEGGGLGWHGPGEIVDDA
-804 RIYLNSHKDNR
+804 
-815 KNVCLMMRTHTE
+815 
-827 DGINTRTDFWGNW
+827 
-840 IAPGEEGYSTVTLT
+840 YSGKKALEFKGGSS
-854 VPAGRTRLTVYAI
+854 PRTRSQSVTNPVAVVPGHTYRI
-867 RFSSGESTKSIVDYK
+867 SYWKFRF
-882 ELKLERGNK
+882 GNADTGTLV
-891 PTDWTPAPEE
+891 TDWGWDGAQTEWRQIKGTWKCPSNVKALSVSMVTNHSVGWVRVDD
-901 IEDRVS
+901 IEVVDVS
-907 SAETKIDQNAR
+907 EVTNLQTSIDQNAR
-918 QISLV
+918 EISLV
-923 ASDTSTLGNRMSQA
+923 ASDTSALGNRMSQA
-937 ESRLSVQADQINARV
+937 ESKLSVQADQINARV

-984 NGVIKSAHI
+984 NGVIKTAHI

-1038 DNAKIANLSADKINA
+1038 DNAKIANATITNAKISDISAAKITS
-1053 GTLRSINISAV
+1053 GTLDAANIMVRAMNGSMAV
-1064 NISGSTFVSTS
+1064 
-1075 GNNTTTIQGGYL
+1075 QM
-1087 DSRGRYTRTWFGDTR
+1087 D
-1102 THTVSLRAS
+1102 A
-1111 DGFFMAENLN
+1111 DGFKAFDSNARNRILI
-1121 EDRRLY
+1121 
-1127 FSDFGISTFLR
+1127 GIR
-1138 GYDDENENYENHG
+1138 
-1151 SGVIEF
+1151 
-1157 FSHMYNGGE
+1157 
-1166 WNAPNVRGLT
+1166 
-1176 LFSNRGNIALKTEFR
+1176 
-1191 DVILDADRDVKI
+1191 
-1203 LASRGVIT
+1203 
-1211 LRPRDDRRAGNN
+1211 
-1223 HFVFGV
+1223 
-1229 KNNDSPSETDGWIA
+1229 
-1243 YGSPNTN
+1243 
-1250 YASGLRFQKTS
+1250 
-1261 AGQPTLWVTNG
+1261 
-1272 NGDKGT
+1272 
-1278 GTLSAKRLHTYDW
+1278 
-1291 YEGHIR
+1291 
-1297 AKTSNIYALVDNEL
+1297 
-1311 RITNFNGVSDADPTY
+1311 NFNGQGSDPALVRFFDPGGKNMGY
-1326 RDLACRDIRANTM
+1326 VGANTNDTFTIYSASSTFIDSVDRIISRSGEFRFDPM
-1339 RVNGGNNLYLAP
+1339 RGSTGSRYWVMGRGNTSSKSGLHPTFRPDTSGWGLVGMSNFRLW
-1351 GPGSE
+1351 E
-1356 VRVTS
+1356 VWTNNMHYFTMHKISSRNVKENIEPLDLD
-1361 AAFYNGGSPN
+1361 Y
-1371 YRGIRASEFAR
+1371 FAR
-1382 ASSKEYKT
+1382 
-1390 EIETLTS
+1390 L
-1397 AIDQVNSLHVVSY
+1397 IDQVELMSY
-1410 YLKDD
+1410 HYKTPDRNGAYVRPNYGPISEDLPEEFRTPSDEGPALSMDD
-1415 VNNGIYDR
+1415 FIAGILAKVKVQDR
-1423 KVGVIAEDSPFV
+1423 I
-1435 ATQDGK
+1435 
-1441 AVDINKV
+1441 
-1448 MYFNLRATQEI
+1448 M
-1459 YTDLEDTKDRVGV
+1459 
-1472 LEIENQI
+1472 
-1479 LKEQIKE
+1479 KEQANAIKE
-1486 LERKIS
+1486 IQKQVNALKGGR

>member
-1 MNVFI
+1 MVIKGEGDRMNVFI

-53 GQQVAFYDGDDDF
+53 GQQVAFYDVDGDF

-88 EHAVNELLDEHIE
+88 EHAVNELLDEPIE
-101 HIEYSQINA
+101 HIQFHRTNA

-124 PGIVAELG
+124 PGVVAELG
-132 EAPVEFSQTNVKYCV
+132 EAPVEFSQTNAKYCV

-218 NENGDQGKP
+218 DENGDQGKP

-245 PKGQDWLGDE
+245 PKGQDYLGDE

-292 EYLQTVCTPL
+292 DYLQTVCTPL
-302 VHYSGKVID
+302 VHYSGKVVD

-364 EFLPLFSNPNQEM
+364 EFLPLFSSPNQEV
-377 ERVLAKVKENSHV
+377 ERVMAKVKENSHV

-400 NSYPNI
+400 NSYPDI

-434 HIAGFEVYASEVQG
+434 YIAGYEVYASEVQG
-448 FAGNP
+448 FAGSP

-459 GFSNTYGFHGEPNK
+459 GVGNTYSFHGEPNK

-480 AFNYHERYSPLSEEV
+480 AFNYYERYSPLSEEV
-495 SATTAQILSEDI
+495 SATTARIVSEDI
-507 FFGEDLAA
+507 FFGEDLAV

-526 IADGSINLDHIE
+526 IADGSIQLDQLE

-587 LAEIDSIT
+587 LAELDSIADNLT
-595 DKLIRE
+595 RE
-601 VGDINGA
+601 VGDINGT
-608 VSDITTNMDMIEGEL
+608 VSNIATNVDVIEGEL
-623 SVTASRLTNID
+623 SATASRLTNMD
-634 GKLSAQEAEIRAHAD
+634 GKLSAQEADIRANAE

-707 GLKADVSDVE
+707 GLKADVSNVE
-717 TKVDKA
+717 TRVDNNA
-723 TGDITNVRN
+723 GAITNVSS
-732 RTAQLEVRADQFST
+732 RTSQLELRADQFST
-746 SLTEMRSD
+746 TISELSHVATTGDNIIPDGSFEGGGLGWHGPGVIVGDAYSGKKALEFKGVSSPATRSQSIT
-754 FDNLEIGARN
+754 NPVAVVPG
-764 LLTDTSKDFRTYDT
+764 RTYRISYWYKTSADANGTSNNQKFRFGNADT
-778 TSTWGDWPHHS
+778 GALVKDWGWSGAKTEWTQIKGTWKCPENVKALSVSMVTNHTVGWV
-789 SARNIPVDPGETYTA
+789 RVDDFEVVD
-804 RIYLNSHKDNR
+804 I
-815 KNVCLMMRTHTE
+815 TE
-827 DGINTRTDFWGNW
+827 
-840 IAPGEEGYSTVTLT
+840 
-854 VPAGRTRLTVYAI
+854 
-867 RFSSGESTKSIVDYK
+867 
-882 ELKLERGNK
+882 
-891 PTDWTPAPEE
+891 
-901 IEDRVS
+901 VS
-907 SAETKIDQNAR
+907 SLQTSIDQNAR
-918 QISLV
+918 EISLV
-923 ASDTSTLGNRMSQA
+923 ASDTSALGNRMSQA
-937 ESRLSVQADQINARV
+937 ESKLSVQADQINARV

-984 NGVIKSAHI
+984 NGVIKTAHI

-1038 DNAKIANLSADKINA
+1038 DNAKIANATITNAKISDISAAKITS
-1053 GTLRSINISAV
+1053 GTLDAANIMVRAMNGSMAV
-1064 NISGSTFVSTS
+1064 QMDG
-1075 GNNTTTIQGGYL
+1075 
-1087 DSRGRYTRTWFGDTR
+1087 
-1102 THTVSLRAS
+1102 
-1111 DGFFMAENLN
+1111 DGFKAFDSNARNRILI
-1121 EDRRLY
+1121 
-1127 FSDFGISTFLR
+1127 GIR
-1138 GYDDENENYENHG
+1138 
-1151 SGVIEF
+1151 
-1157 FSHMYNGGE
+1157 
-1166 WNAPNVRGLT
+1166 
-1176 LFSNRGNIALKTEFR
+1176 
-1191 DVILDADRDVKI
+1191 
-1203 LASRGVIT
+1203 
-1211 LRPRDDRRAGNN
+1211 
-1223 HFVFGV
+1223 
-1229 KNNDSPSETDGWIA
+1229 
-1243 YGSPNTN
+1243 
-1250 YASGLRFQKTS
+1250 
-1261 AGQPTLWVTNG
+1261 
-1272 NGDKGT
+1272 
-1278 GTLSAKRLHTYDW
+1278 
-1291 YEGHIR
+1291 
-1297 AKTSNIYALVDNEL
+1297 
-1311 RITNFNGVSDADPTY
+1311 NFNGQGSDPALVRFFDPGGKNMGY
-1326 RDLACRDIRANTM
+1326 IGANT
-1339 RVNGGNNLYLAP
+1339 NDTFTIY
-1351 GPGSE
+1351 S
-1356 VRVTS
+1356 
-1361 AAFYNGGSPN
+1361 
-1371 YRGIRASEFAR
+1371 
-1382 ASSKEYKT
+1382 ASSTFIDSVNRIISRSGEFRFDPMRGSSGSRYWVMGRGNTSSKSGLHPTFRPDTSGWGLVGMSNFRLWEVWTNNMHYFTMHKISSRNVKEN
-1390 EIETLTS
+1390 IEPLDLDYFAS
-1397 AIDQVNSLHVVSY
+1397 LIDQVELMSY
-1410 YLKDD
+1410 HYKTPDRNGAFVRPNYGPISEDLPEEFRTPSDEGPALSMDD
-1415 VNNGIYDR
+1415 FIAGILAKVKVQDR
-1423 KVGVIAEDSPFV
+1423 IMKQQAN
-1435 ATQDGK
+1435 A
-1441 AVDINKV
+1441 
-1448 MYFNLRATQEI
+1448 
-1459 YTDLEDTKDRVGV
+1459 
-1472 LEIENQI
+1472 
-1479 LKEQIKE
+1479 IKE
-1486 LERKIS
+1486 IQKQVNALKGGR

>member
-1 MNVFI
+1 MVIKGEGDRMNVFI

-53 GQQVAFYDGDDDF
+53 GQQVAFYDVDGDF

-88 EHAVNELLDEHIE
+88 EHAVNELLDEPIE
-101 HIEYSQINA
+101 HIQFHRTNA

-124 PGIVAELG
+124 PGVVAELG
-132 EAPVEFSQTNVKYCV
+132 EAPVEFSQTNAKYCV

-218 NENGDQGKP
+218 DENGDQGKP

-245 PKGQDWLGDE
+245 PKGQDYLGDE

-292 EYLQTVCTPL
+292 DYLQTVCTPL
-302 VHYSGKVID
+302 VHYSGKVVD

-364 EFLPLFSNPNQEM
+364 EFLPLFSSPNQEV
-377 ERVLAKVKENSHV
+377 ERVMAKVKENSHV

-400 NSYPNI
+400 NSYPDI

-434 HIAGFEVYASEVQG
+434 YIAGYEVYASEVQG
-448 FAGNP
+448 FAGSP

-459 GFSNTYGFHGEPNK
+459 GVGNTYSFHGEPNK

-480 AFNYHERYSPLSEEV
+480 AFNYYERYSPLSEEV
-495 SATTAQILSEDI
+495 SATTARIVSEDI
-507 FFGEDLAA
+507 FFGEDLAV

-526 IADGSINLDHIE
+526 IADGSIQLDQLE

-587 LAEIDSIT
+587 LAELDSIADNLT
-595 DKLIRE
+595 RE
-601 VGDINGA
+601 VGDINGT
-608 VSDITTNMDMIEGEL
+608 VSNIATNVDVIEGEL
-623 SVTASRLTNID
+623 SATASRLTNMD
-634 GKLSAQEAEIRAHAD
+634 GKLSAQEADIRANAE

-707 GLKADVSDVE
+707 GLKADVSNVE
-717 TKVDKA
+717 TRVDNNA
-723 TGDITNVRN
+723 GAITNVSS
-732 RTAQLEVRADQFST
+732 RTSQLELRADQFST
-746 SLTEMRSD
+746 SIREIQSD
-754 FDNLEIGARN
+754 FDSLAIGVRN
-764 LLTDTSKDFRTYDT
+764 LARRNAVTPWGYAFTENDYVYRIDTPNEGGMRIDASIFEADKEYVLSFKIRKISGAITSLAGHSNGFETIGVYRDGKLVSRDWLKGNDVNPYPDDT
-778 TSTWGDWPHHS
+778 ATHEYVVYLKFTKPNADNANLYIQPNRSSYSTAYVAEIWDLK
-789 SARNIPVDPGETYTA
+789 V
-804 RIYLNSHKDNR
+804 
-815 KNVCLMMRTHTE
+815 
-827 DGINTRTDFWGNW
+827 
-840 IAPGEEGYSTVTLT
+840 EEG
-854 VPAGRTRLTVYAI
+854 
-867 RFSSGESTKSIVDYK
+867 
-882 ELKLERGNK
+882 NK
-891 PTDWTPAPEE
+891 KTGWEPAPE
-901 IEDRVS
+901 DTQNRLS
-907 SAETKIDQNAR
+907 SVETSIDQNAR
-918 QISLV
+918 EISLK
-923 ASDTSTLGNRMSQA
+923 ASQTSVNGLTNRMSQA
-937 ESRLSVQADQINARV
+937 ESKLSVQADQINARV

-984 NGVIKSAHI
+984 NGVIKTAHI

-1038 DNAKIANLSADKINA
+1038 DNAKIANATITNAKISDISAAKITS
-1053 GTLRSINISAV
+1053 GTLDAANIMVRAMNGSMAV
-1064 NISGSTFVSTS
+1064 
-1075 GNNTTTIQGGYL
+1075 QM
-1087 DSRGRYTRTWFGDTR
+1087 D
-1102 THTVSLRAS
+1102 A
-1111 DGFFMAENLN
+1111 DGFKAFDSNARNRILI
-1121 EDRRLY
+1121 
-1127 FSDFGISTFLR
+1127 GIR
-1138 GYDDENENYENHG
+1138 
-1151 SGVIEF
+1151 
-1157 FSHMYNGGE
+1157 
-1166 WNAPNVRGLT
+1166 
-1176 LFSNRGNIALKTEFR
+1176 
-1191 DVILDADRDVKI
+1191 
-1203 LASRGVIT
+1203 
-1211 LRPRDDRRAGNN
+1211 
-1223 HFVFGV
+1223 
-1229 KNNDSPSETDGWIA
+1229 
-1243 YGSPNTN
+1243 
-1250 YASGLRFQKTS
+1250 
-1261 AGQPTLWVTNG
+1261 
-1272 NGDKGT
+1272 
-1278 GTLSAKRLHTYDW
+1278 
-1291 YEGHIR
+1291 
-1297 AKTSNIYALVDNEL
+1297 
-1311 RITNFNGVSDADPTY
+1311 NFNGQGSDPALVRFFDPGGKNMGY
-1326 RDLACRDIRANTM
+1326 IGANT
-1339 RVNGGNNLYLAP
+1339 NDTFTIY
-1351 GPGSE
+1351 S
-1356 VRVTS
+1356 
-1361 AAFYNGGSPN
+1361 
-1371 YRGIRASEFAR
+1371 
-1382 ASSKEYKT
+1382 ASSTFIDSVNRIISRSGEFRFDPMRGSSGSRYWVMGRGNTSSKSGLHPTFRPDTSGWGLVGMSNFRLWEVWTNNMHYFTMHKISSRNVKEN
-1390 EIETLTS
+1390 IEPLDLDYFAS
-1397 AIDQVNSLHVVSY
+1397 LIDQVELMSY
-1410 YLKDD
+1410 HYKTPDRNGAFVRPNYGPISEDLPEEFRTPSDEGPALSMDD
-1415 VNNGIYDR
+1415 FIAGILAKVKVQDR
-1423 KVGVIAEDSPFV
+1423 I
-1435 ATQDGK
+1435 
-1441 AVDINKV
+1441 
-1448 MYFNLRATQEI
+1448 M
-1459 YTDLEDTKDRVGV
+1459 
-1472 LEIENQI
+1472 
-1479 LKEQIKE
+1479 KEQANAIKE
-1486 LERKIS
+1486 IQKQVNALKGGR

>member
-1 MNVFI
+1 MVIKGEGDRMNVFI

-53 GQQVAFYDGDDDF
+53 GQQVAFYDGDGDF

-88 EHAVNELLDEHIE
+88 EHAVNELLDEPIE
-101 HIEYSQINA
+101 HIQLHRTNA
-110 RQALSSI
+110 KQALSSI
-117 LARTRWQ
+117 LAGTRWQ
-124 PGIVAELG
+124 PGVVAELG
-132 EAPVEFSQTNVKYCV
+132 EAPVEFSQTNAKYCV

-218 NENGDQGKP
+218 DENGDQGKP

-302 VHYSGKVID
+302 VHYSGKVVD

-326 DTAAVLDEDIYPI
+326 DTAAVLDEDIYPV

-400 NSYPNI
+400 NSYPDI

-480 AFNYHERYSPLSEEV
+480 AFNYYERYSPLSEEV
-495 SATTAQILSEDI
+495 SATTARIVSEDI

-526 IADGSINLDHIE
+526 IADGSINLDQLE

-545 KQDAKQYTDEEIKA
+545 QQDAKQYTDEEIKA

-587 LAEIDSIT
+587 LAELDSIT
-595 DKLIRE
+595 DNLTRE
-601 VGDINGA
+601 VGDINGT
-608 VSDITTNMDMIEGEL
+608 VSNIATNVDVIEGEL
-623 SVTASRLTNID
+623 SATASRLTNID
-634 GKLSAQEAEIRAHAD
+634 GKLSAQEADIRANAD

-707 GLKADVSDVE
+707 GLKADVSNVE
-717 TKVDKA
+717 TRVDNNA
-723 TGDITNVRN
+723 GAITNVSS
-732 RTAQLEVRADQFST
+732 RTSQLELRADRFST
-746 SLTEMRSD
+746 TISELSHVATTG
-754 FDNLEIGARN
+754 DNI
-764 LLTDTSKDFRTYDT
+764 
-778 TSTWGDWPHHS
+778 
-789 SARNIPVDPGETYTA
+789 IPDGSFEGGGLGWHGPGEIVDDA
-804 RIYLNSHKDNR
+804 
-815 KNVCLMMRTHTE
+815 
-827 DGINTRTDFWGNW
+827 
-840 IAPGEEGYSTVTLT
+840 YSGKKALEFKGGSS
-854 VPAGRTRLTVYAI
+854 PRTRSQSVTNPVAVVPGHTYRISYWYKTSADANGVRDNQKL
-867 RFSSGESTKSIVDYK
+867 RF
-882 ELKLERGNK
+882 GNADTGTLV
-891 PTDWTPAPEE
+891 TDWGWDGAQTEWRQIKGTWKCPSNVKALSVSMVTNHSVGWVRVDD
-901 IEDRVS
+901 IEVVDVS
-907 SAETKIDQNAR
+907 EVANLQTSIDQNAR
-918 QISLV
+918 EISLV
-923 ASDTSTLGNRMSQA
+923 ASDTSALGNRMSQA
-937 ESRLSVQADQINARV
+937 ESKLSVQADQINARV

-984 NGVIKSAHI
+984 NGVIKTAHI

-1038 DNAKIANLSADKINA
+1038 DNAKIANATITNAKISDISAAKITS
-1053 GTLRSINISAV
+1053 GTLDAANIMVRAMNGSMAV
-1064 NISGSTFVSTS
+1064 
-1075 GNNTTTIQGGYL
+1075 QM
-1087 DSRGRYTRTWFGDTR
+1087 D
-1102 THTVSLRAS
+1102 A
-1111 DGFFMAENLN
+1111 DGFKAFDSNARNRILI
-1121 EDRRLY
+1121 
-1127 FSDFGISTFLR
+1127 GIR
-1138 GYDDENENYENHG
+1138 
-1151 SGVIEF
+1151 
-1157 FSHMYNGGE
+1157 
-1166 WNAPNVRGLT
+1166 
-1176 LFSNRGNIALKTEFR
+1176 
-1191 DVILDADRDVKI
+1191 
-1203 LASRGVIT
+1203 
-1211 LRPRDDRRAGNN
+1211 
-1223 HFVFGV
+1223 
-1229 KNNDSPSETDGWIA
+1229 
-1243 YGSPNTN
+1243 
-1250 YASGLRFQKTS
+1250 
-1261 AGQPTLWVTNG
+1261 
-1272 NGDKGT
+1272 
-1278 GTLSAKRLHTYDW
+1278 
-1291 YEGHIR
+1291 
-1297 AKTSNIYALVDNEL
+1297 
-1311 RITNFNGVSDADPTY
+1311 NFNGQGSDPALVRFFDPGGKNMGY
-1326 RDLACRDIRANTM
+1326 VGANTNDTFTIYSASSTFIDSVDRIISRSGEFRFDPM
-1339 RVNGGNNLYLAP
+1339 RGSTGSRYWVMGRGNTSSKSGLHPTFRPDTSGWGLVGMSNFRLW
-1351 GPGSE
+1351 E
-1356 VRVTS
+1356 VWTNNMHYFTMHKISSRNVKENIEPLDLD
-1361 AAFYNGGSPN
+1361 Y
-1371 YRGIRASEFAR
+1371 FAR
-1382 ASSKEYKT
+1382 
-1390 EIETLTS
+1390 L
-1397 AIDQVNSLHVVSY
+1397 IDQVELMSY
-1410 YLKDD
+1410 HYKTPDRNGAYVRPNYGPISEDLPEEFRTPSDEGPALSMDD
-1415 VNNGIYDR
+1415 FIAGILAKVKVQDR
-1423 KVGVIAEDSPFV
+1423 I
-1435 ATQDGK
+1435 
-1441 AVDINKV
+1441 
-1448 MYFNLRATQEI
+1448 M
-1459 YTDLEDTKDRVGV
+1459 
-1472 LEIENQI
+1472 
-1479 LKEQIKE
+1479 KEQANAIKE
-1486 LERKIS
+1486 IQKQVNALKGGR

>member
-53 GQQVAFYDGDDDF
+53 GQQVAFYDVDGDF

-88 EHAVNELLDEHIE
+88 EHAVNELLDEPIE
-101 HIEYSQINA
+101 HIQFHRTNA

-124 PGIVAELG
+124 PGVVAELG
-132 EAPVEFSQTNVKYCV
+132 EAPVEFGQTNAKYCV

-218 NENGDQGKP
+218 DENGDQGKP
-227 ITFKDIE
+227 ITFKEIE

-302 VHYSGKVID
+302 VHYSGKVVD

-326 DTAAVLDEDIYPI
+326 DTAAVLDEDIYPV

-364 EFLPLFSNPNQEM
+364 EFLPLFSSPNQEV

-400 NSYPNI
+400 NSYPDI
-406 VPEVPANVTAT
+406 VPEIPANVTAT

-434 HIAGFEVYASEVQG
+434 YIAGYEVYASEVQG
-448 FAGNP
+448 FAGSP

-459 GFSNTYGFHGEPNK
+459 GIGNTYSFHGEPNK

-480 AFNYHERYSPLSEEV
+480 AFNYYERYSPLSEEV
-495 SATTAQILSEDI
+495 SATTARIVSEDI

-526 IADGSINLDHIE
+526 IADGSINLDQLE

-545 KQDAKQYTDEEIKA
+545 QQDAKQYTDEEIKA

-587 LAEIDSIT
+587 LAELDSIT
-595 DKLIRE
+595 DNLTRE
-601 VGDINGA
+601 VGDINGT
-608 VSDITTNMDMIEGEL
+608 VSNIATNVDVIEGEL
-623 SVTASRLTNID
+623 SATASRLTNID
-634 GKLSAQEAEIRAHAD
+634 GKLSAQEADIRANAD

-675 LTASGLRT
+675 LTASGLKT

-707 GLKADVSDVE
+707 GLKADVSNVE
-717 TKVDKA
+717 TRVDNNA
-723 TGDITNVRN
+723 GAITNVSS
-732 RTAQLEVRADQFST
+732 RTSQLELRADRFST
-746 SLTEMRSD
+746 TISELSHVATTG
-754 FDNLEIGARN
+754 DNI
-764 LLTDTSKDFRTYDT
+764 
-778 TSTWGDWPHHS
+778 
-789 SARNIPVDPGETYTA
+789 IPDGSFEGGGLGWHGPGEIVDDA
-804 RIYLNSHKDNR
+804 
-815 KNVCLMMRTHTE
+815 
-827 DGINTRTDFWGNW
+827 
-840 IAPGEEGYSTVTLT
+840 YSGKKALEFKGGSS
-854 VPAGRTRLTVYAI
+854 PRTRSQSVTNPVAVVPGHTYRISYWYKTSADANGVRDNQKL
-867 RFSSGESTKSIVDYK
+867 RF
-882 ELKLERGNK
+882 GNADTGTLV
-891 PTDWTPAPEE
+891 TDWGWDGAQTEWRQIKGTWKCPSNVKALSVSMVTNHSVGWVRVDD
-901 IEDRVS
+901 IEVVDVS
-907 SAETKIDQNAR
+907 EVTNLQTSIDQNAR
-918 QISLV
+918 EISLV
-923 ASDTSTLGNRMSQA
+923 ASDTSALGNRMSQA
-937 ESRLSVQADQINARV
+937 ESKLSVQADQINARV

-984 NGVIKSAHI
+984 NGVIKTAHI

-1038 DNAKIANLSADKINA
+1038 DNAKIANATITNAKISDISAAKITS
-1053 GTLRSINISAV
+1053 GTLDAANIMVRAMNGSMAV
-1064 NISGSTFVSTS
+1064 
-1075 GNNTTTIQGGYL
+1075 QM
-1087 DSRGRYTRTWFGDTR
+1087 D
-1102 THTVSLRAS
+1102 A
-1111 DGFFMAENLN
+1111 DGFKAFDSNARNRILI
-1121 EDRRLY
+1121 
-1127 FSDFGISTFLR
+1127 GIR
-1138 GYDDENENYENHG
+1138 
-1151 SGVIEF
+1151 
-1157 FSHMYNGGE
+1157 
-1166 WNAPNVRGLT
+1166 
-1176 LFSNRGNIALKTEFR
+1176 
-1191 DVILDADRDVKI
+1191 
-1203 LASRGVIT
+1203 
-1211 LRPRDDRRAGNN
+1211 
-1223 HFVFGV
+1223 
-1229 KNNDSPSETDGWIA
+1229 
-1243 YGSPNTN
+1243 
-1250 YASGLRFQKTS
+1250 
-1261 AGQPTLWVTNG
+1261 
-1272 NGDKGT
+1272 
-1278 GTLSAKRLHTYDW
+1278 
-1291 YEGHIR
+1291 
-1297 AKTSNIYALVDNEL
+1297 
-1311 RITNFNGVSDADPTY
+1311 NFNGQGSDPALVRFFDPGGKNMGY
-1326 RDLACRDIRANTM
+1326 VGANTNDTFTIYSASSTFIDSVDRIISRSGEFRFDPM
-1339 RVNGGNNLYLAP
+1339 RGSTGSRYWVMGRGNTSSKSGLHPTFRPDTSGWGLVGMSNFRLW
-1351 GPGSE
+1351 E
-1356 VRVTS
+1356 VWTNNMHYFTMHKISSRNVKENIEPLDLD
-1361 AAFYNGGSPN
+1361 Y
-1371 YRGIRASEFAR
+1371 FAR
-1382 ASSKEYKT
+1382 
-1390 EIETLTS
+1390 L
-1397 AIDQVNSLHVVSY
+1397 IDQVELMSY
-1410 YLKDD
+1410 HYKTPDRNGAYVRPNYGPISEDLPEEFRTPSDEGPALSMDD
-1415 VNNGIYDR
+1415 FIAGILAKVKVQDR
-1423 KVGVIAEDSPFV
+1423 I
-1435 ATQDGK
+1435 
-1441 AVDINKV
+1441 
-1448 MYFNLRATQEI
+1448 M
-1459 YTDLEDTKDRVGV
+1459 
-1472 LEIENQI
+1472 
-1479 LKEQIKE
+1479 KEQANAIKE
-1486 LERKIS
+1486 IQKQVNALKGGR